1 MVSKN
6 NKRVFLEKTKK
17 RVLKYSIKKLSVG
30 VASVL
35 IGVGL
40 VLGTTELVKA
50 QDEISPSS
58 PLETAISSVQVGDK
72 VASGNTFQENPGYTK
87 NYNFSDLQFS
97 PQELTGDTLK
107 GNTIGFEVYGKHNI
121 AASTK
126 NWEIRLQLDERLA
139 KYVEKIQV
147 DPKKGIG
154 SSRRTF
160 VRINDSL
167 GRPTNIW
174 KVNYIRASDGL
185 FAGAETTDTQTAPN
199 GVITFEKSLD
209 EIFKEIGID
218 NLKTDRLMYRIYLV
232 SHQDDDKIVPGIDST
247 GYFLTDSDDFYNSLD
262 VSENNPDQFKHGSV
276 SAKYEK
282 PNTQTKDGSGS
293 TGANGAIIL
302 DHKLTKN
309 YNFSYSSSAKG
320 TPWYANYKIDERLV
334 PYVAGI
340 QMHMVQ
346 ADKVTYDVSFE
357 SGTKVADLAIER
369 REGHEN
375 YGIGSITNND
385 LTKLI
390 DFANASPRPVVIR
403 YVLQLTKPLD
413 EILEDMKATAQVEEN
428 KPFGEDFIF
437 DSWLSDTNKKLI
449 QNTYGTGYYYLQDI
463 DGDGNPDDKEESGDT
478 NPYIGKPE
486 LEEVYDVDTT
496 VKRKVFIHELAG
508 TGHKAQLVDKEG
520 TVLAEKTIA
529 PNEKDG
535 APISDTVEFEF
546 TGVDSSKLI
555 AKDELKIQIVSPG
568 FDKPEEGSTVIKESP
583 KAVDKQTVVVGFKPD
598 AKESIRNNKNLPE
611 DAEYSWKTEPD
622 TSNVTDSTKGI
633 VTVKIGNRTFDV
645 DVEFAV
651 KASQA
656 MENDATYVPI
666 TTTPETTV
674 QSGKP
679 TFDKPDVP
687 LAKDAFSI
695 SDVYNKDFGNASVDA
710 NTGIVTF
717 TPAKGVGESE
727 PITGTIPIKI
737 VYQDG
742 SVGTT
747 DLAVTVSKDIY
758 ENPGENIPAGYHKVT
773 FTAGE
778 GTSIE
783 SGTTVFAVKDGVS
796 LPEDKLPVLKA
807 KDGYTD
813 AKWPEEATQP
823 ITADDTE
830 FVSSA
835 TKLDDIIENPG
846 DNIPAGYHK
855 VTFTA
860 GEGTSIES
868 GTTVFAVKDG
878 VSLPEDKLPVL
889 KAKDG
894 YTDAKWPE
902 EATQPITADDTEFV
916 SSATKLDDIIENPG
930 DNIPAGYHKVT
941 FTAGEGTSIESGTTV
956 FAVKDGVSLPE
967 DKLPVL
973 KAKDGYTDAKW
984 PEEATQ
990 PITADDTEFVSSATK
1005 LDDIIENPGENI
1017 PAGYHKVTFTAGE
1030 GTSIESGT
1038 TVFAVKDGVSL
1049 PEDKLPVLKAKDGYT
1064 DAKWPEEATQPITA
1078 DDTEFVS
1085 SATKLDDI
1093 IENPGDNIPAGYH
1106 KVTFTAGEGTSI
1118 ESGTTVFAVKDGV
1131 SLPEDK
1137 LPVLKAKDGYT
1148 DAKWPEEA
1156 TQPITAD
1163 DTEFVSSATKLDD
1176 IIENP
1181 GENIPAGYH
1190 KVTFTAGEGTS
1201 IESGTTVFAV
1211 KDGVSLPE
1219 DKLPVLKAKDG
1230 YTDAKWPE
1238 EATQPITADDTEFV
1252 SSATKLDDKSDADKY
1267 NPEGQKVTTELNKEP
1282 DAFEGIKNKED
1293 LPKDTKYTWK
1303 EKVDVSAAGNKKGTV
1318 VVTYPDGSSDEVEV
1332 DVTVTDNRSDADKY
1346 EPTVEG
1352 EKVEV
1357 GGTVDLTD
1365 NVTNLPT
1372 LPEGTT
1378 VTDVTPGG
1386 TIDTNTPGNYEGV
1399 IEVTYPDGTKD
1410 TVKVPVEVTDN
1421 RSDADKYEPTVE
1433 GEKVEVGGT
1442 VDLTDNVTNLP
1453 TLPEGTTVTDVTPG
1467 GTIDTNTP
1475 GNYEGV
1481 IEVTYPDGT
1490 KDTVK
1495 VPVEVTD
1502 NRSDADKYTPMV
1514 EGEKVEV
1521 GGTVDL
1527 TDNVTNLPTLPEG
1540 TTVTDVTPGGTIDTN
1555 TPGNYEGVIEVTYP
1569 DGTKDTVKV
1578 PVEVTDNRSDADK
1591 YTPMVEGEKV
1601 EVGGTVDLTDNVTNL
1616 PTLPEGTTVTD
1627 VTPGGTI
1634 DTNTPGNYEGVIEV
1648 TYPDGTKDTVKVP
1661 VEVTDNRSDADKY
1674 EPTVEGEKV
1683 EVGGTVDL
1691 TDNVTNLPALPE
1703 GTTVTDVTPGGT
1715 IDTNTPGNYEGVI
1728 EVTYPDGTKD
1738 TVKVPVEVTDNR
1750 SDADKYEPTVEGE
1763 KVEVGGTVDLTDNVT
1778 NLPTL
1783 PEGTTVTDVTPGGT
1797 IDTNTPGNYEGV
1809 IEVTYPDG
1817 TKDTVKVPVEVT
1829 DNRSDADKY
1838 TPMVEGEKVEVGGTV
1853 DLTDNVTNLP
1863 TLPEGT
1869 TVTDVTPG
1877 GTIDTNTPGN
1887 YEGVIEVT
1895 YPDGTKDTVKVP
1907 VEVTDNRSDAD
1918 KYEPT
1923 VEGEKVEV
1931 GGTVDLTDNVTNL
1944 PALPEGTTVTDVTP
1958 GGTIDTNTPGNYE
1971 GVIEVT
1977 YPDGTKDTV
1986 KVPVEVTDN
1995 RSDADKY
2002 EPTVEGEKVEIGGTV
2017 DLTDN
2022 VTNLPALP
2030 EGTTVTDVTPGGTI
2044 DTNTPGNYEGVIEV
2058 TYPDGTKDTVK
2069 VPVEVTDNRSNADK
2083 YNPEG
2088 QKVTTDLNKEPDASE
2103 GIKNKEDLPKGTT
2116 YAWKEKVDVST
2127 AGNKKGTIVVTYPDG
2142 SSDEVEVDVTVT
2154 DTRSDAD
2161 KYNPEGQ
2168 KVTTDLNKEPD
2179 ASEGIKNKEDLPK
2192 GTTYTWKEKV
2202 DVSTAGN
2209 KKGTVVVTYPDGSKE
2224 EVEVTISVVDKKAPN
2239 KPQVDPITEGDQI
2252 VTGKTEPNAEVTV
2265 TLPDGSQHHGTADKN
2280 GNFTV
2285 KVPKLEAGTKV
2296 IVTATDESGNTSE
2309 PTNVV
2314 VSSNKKDS
2322 GKNGSKGSKTDNQG
2336 SNSNQDKNRGKSQ
2349 SSKVFPKT
2357 GESDSNIFTISGGLI
2372 LLGTLG
2378 LLGYKNRKKE
2388 NE

>member
-1 MVSKN
+1 
-6 NKRVFLEKTKK
+6 
-17 RVLKYSIKKLSVG
+17 
-30 VASVL
+30 
-35 IGVGL
+35 
-40 VLGTTELVKA
+40 
-50 QDEISPSS
+50 
-58 PLETAISSVQVGDK
+58 
-72 VASGNTFQENPGYTK
+72 
-87 NYNFSDLQFS
+87 
-97 PQELTGDTLK
+97 
-107 GNTIGFEVYGKHNI
+107 
-121 AASTK
+121 
-126 NWEIRLQLDERLA
+126 
-139 KYVEKIQV
+139 
-147 DPKKGIG
+147 
-154 SSRRTF
+154 
-160 VRINDSL
+160 
-167 GRPTNIW
+167 
-174 KVNYIRASDGL
+174 
-185 FAGAETTDTQTAPN
+185 
-199 GVITFEKSLD
+199 
-209 EIFKEIGID
+209 
-218 NLKTDRLMYRIYLV
+218 
-232 SHQDDDKIVPGIDST
+232 
-247 GYFLTDSDDFYNSLD
+247 
-262 VSENNPDQFKHGSV
+262 
-276 SAKYEK
+276 
-282 PNTQTKDGSGS
+282 
-293 TGANGAIIL
+293 
-302 DHKLTKN
+302 
-309 YNFSYSSSAKG
+309 
-320 TPWYANYKIDERLV
+320 
-334 PYVAGI
+334 
-340 QMHMVQ
+340 
-346 ADKVTYDVSFE
+346 
-357 SGTKVADLAIER
+357 
-369 REGHEN
+369 
-375 YGIGSITNND
+375 
-385 LTKLI
+385 
-390 DFANASPRPVVIR
+390 
-403 YVLQLTKPLD
+403 
-413 EILEDMKATAQVEEN
+413 
-428 KPFGEDFIF
+428 
-437 DSWLSDTNKKLI
+437 
-449 QNTYGTGYYYLQDI
+449 
-463 DGDGNPDDKEESGDT
+463 
-478 NPYIGKPE
+478 
-486 LEEVYDVDTT
+486 
-496 VKRKVFIHELAG
+496 
-508 TGHKAQLVDKEG
+508 
-520 TVLAEKTIA
+520 
-529 PNEKDG
+529 
-535 APISDTVEFEF
+535 
-546 TGVDSSKLI
+546 
-555 AKDELKIQIVSPG
+555 
-568 FDKPEEGSTVIKESP
+568 
-583 KAVDKQTVVVGFKPD
+583 
-598 AKESIRNNKNLPE
+598 
-611 DAEYSWKTEPD
+611 
-622 TSNVTDSTKGI
+622 
-633 VTVKIGNRTFDV
+633 
-645 DVEFAV
+645 
-651 KASQA
+651 
-656 MENDATYVPI
+656 
-666 TTTPETTV
+666 
-674 QSGKP
+674 
-679 TFDKPDVP
+679 
-687 LAKDAFSI
+687 
-695 SDVYNKDFGNASVDA
+695 
-710 NTGIVTF
+710 
-717 TPAKGVGESE
+717 
-727 PITGTIPIKI
+727 
-737 VYQDG
+737 
-742 SVGTT
+742 
-747 DLAVTVSKDIY
+747 
-758 ENPGENIPAGYHKVT
+758 
-773 FTAGE
+773 
-778 GTSIE
+778 
-783 SGTTVFAVKDGVS
+783 
-796 LPEDKLPVLKA
+796 
-807 KDGYTD
+807 
-813 AKWPEEATQP
+813 
-823 ITADDTE
+823 
-830 FVSSA
+830 
-835 TKLDDIIENPG
+835 
-846 DNIPAGYHK
+846 
-855 VTFTA
+855 
-860 GEGTSIES
+860 
-868 GTTVFAVKDG
+868 
-878 VSLPEDKLPVL
+878 
-889 KAKDG
+889 
-894 YTDAKWPE
+894 
-902 EATQPITADDTEFV
+902 
-916 SSATKLDDIIENPG
+916 
-930 DNIPAGYHKVT
+930 
-941 FTAGEGTSIESGTTV
+941 
-956 FAVKDGVSLPE
+956 
-967 DKLPVL
+967 
-973 KAKDGYTDAKW
+973 
-984 PEEATQ
+984 
-990 PITADDTEFVSSATK
+990 
-1005 LDDIIENPGENI
+1005 
-1017 PAGYHKVTFTAGE
+1017 
-1030 GTSIESGT
+1030 
-1038 TVFAVKDGVSL
+1038 
-1049 PEDKLPVLKAKDGYT
+1049 PVLKAKDGYT

-1346 EPTVEG
+1346 EPT
-1352 EKVEV
+1352 
-1357 GGTVDLTD
+1357 
-1365 NVTNLPT
+1365 
-1372 LPEGTT
+1372 
-1378 VTDVTPGG
+1378 
-1386 TIDTNTPGNYEGV
+1386 
-1399 IEVTYPDGTKD
+1399 
-1410 TVKVPVEVTDN
+1410 
-1421 RSDADKYEPTVE
+1421 
-1433 GEKVEVGGT
+1433 
-1442 VDLTDNVTNLP
+1442 
-1453 TLPEGTTVTDVTPG
+1453 
-1467 GTIDTNTP
+1467 
-1475 GNYEGV
+1475 
-1481 IEVTYPDGT
+1481 
-1490 KDTVK
+1490 
-1495 VPVEVTD
+1495 
-1502 NRSDADKYTPMV
+1502 
-1514 EGEKVEV
+1514 
-1521 GGTVDL
+1521 
-1527 TDNVTNLPTLPEG
+1527 
-1540 TTVTDVTPGGTIDTN
+1540 
-1555 TPGNYEGVIEVTYP
+1555 
-1569 DGTKDTVKV
+1569 
-1578 PVEVTDNRSDADK
+1578 
-1591 YTPMVEGEKV
+1591 
-1601 EVGGTVDLTDNVTNL
+1601 
-1616 PTLPEGTTVTD
+1616 
-1627 VTPGGTI
+1627 
-1634 DTNTPGNYEGVIEV
+1634 
-1648 TYPDGTKDTVKVP
+1648 
-1661 VEVTDNRSDADKY
+1661 
-1674 EPTVEGEKV
+1674 
-1683 EVGGTVDL
+1683 
-1691 TDNVTNLPALPE
+1691 
-1703 GTTVTDVTPGGT
+1703 
-1715 IDTNTPGNYEGVI
+1715 
-1728 EVTYPDGTKD
+1728 
-1738 TVKVPVEVTDNR
+1738 
-1750 SDADKYEPTVEGE
+1750 
-1763 KVEVGGTVDLTDNVT
+1763 
-1778 NLPTL
+1778 
-1783 PEGTTVTDVTPGGT
+1783 
-1797 IDTNTPGNYEGV
+1797 
-1809 IEVTYPDG
+1809 
-1817 TKDTVKVPVEVT
+1817 
-1829 DNRSDADKY
+1829 
-1838 TPMVEGEKVEVGGTV
+1838 VEGEKVEVGGTV

>member
-496 VKRKVFIHELAG
+496 VKGKVFIHELAG

-846 DNIPAGYHK
+846 
-855 VTFTA
+855 
-860 GEGTSIES
+860 E
-868 GTTVFAVKDG
+868 
-878 VSLPEDKLPVL
+878 
-889 KAKDG
+889 
-894 YTDAKWPE
+894 
-902 EATQPITADDTEFV
+902 
-916 SSATKLDDIIENPG
+916 
-930 DNIPAGYHKVT
+930 NIPAGYHKVT

-1093 IENPGDNIPAGYH
+1093 IENPGENIPAGYH

-1421 RSDADKYEPTVE
+1421 RSDADKY
-1433 GEKVEVGGT
+1433 
-1442 VDLTDNVTNLP
+1442 
-1453 TLPEGTTVTDVTPG
+1453 
-1467 GTIDTNTP
+1467 
-1475 GNYEGV
+1475 
-1481 IEVTYPDGT
+1481 
-1490 KDTVK
+1490 
-1495 VPVEVTD
+1495 
-1502 NRSDADKYTPMV
+1502 TPM
-1514 EGEKVEV
+1514 
-1521 GGTVDL
+1521 
-1527 TDNVTNLPTLPEG
+1527 
-1540 TTVTDVTPGGTIDTN
+1540 
-1555 TPGNYEGVIEVTYP
+1555 
-1569 DGTKDTVKV
+1569 
-1578 PVEVTDNRSDADK
+1578 
-1591 YTPMVEGEKV
+1591 
-1601 EVGGTVDLTDNVTNL
+1601 
-1616 PTLPEGTTVTD
+1616 
-1627 VTPGGTI
+1627 
-1634 DTNTPGNYEGVIEV
+1634 
-1648 TYPDGTKDTVKVP
+1648 
-1661 VEVTDNRSDADKY
+1661 
-1674 EPTVEGEKV
+1674 
-1683 EVGGTVDL
+1683 
-1691 TDNVTNLPALPE
+1691 
-1703 GTTVTDVTPGGT
+1703 
-1715 IDTNTPGNYEGVI
+1715 
-1728 EVTYPDGTKD
+1728 
-1738 TVKVPVEVTDNR
+1738 
-1750 SDADKYEPTVEGE
+1750 VEGE

>member
-496 VKRKVFIHELAG
+496 VKGKVFIHELAG

-916 SSATKLDDIIENPG
+916 SSATKLDD
-930 DNIPAGYHKVT
+930 
-941 FTAGEGTSIESGTTV
+941 
-956 FAVKDGVSLPE
+956 
-967 DKLPVL
+967 
-973 KAKDGYTDAKW
+973 
-984 PEEATQ
+984 
-990 PITADDTEFVSSATK
+990 
-1005 LDDIIENPGENI
+1005 
-1017 PAGYHKVTFTAGE
+1017 
-1030 GTSIESGT
+1030 
-1038 TVFAVKDGVSL
+1038 
-1049 PEDKLPVLKAKDGYT
+1049 
-1064 DAKWPEEATQPITA
+1064 
-1078 DDTEFVS
+1078 
-1085 SATKLDDI
+1085 
-1093 IENPGDNIPAGYH
+1093 
-1106 KVTFTAGEGTSI
+1106 
-1118 ESGTTVFAVKDGV
+1118 
-1131 SLPEDK
+1131 
-1137 LPVLKAKDGYT
+1137 
-1148 DAKWPEEA
+1148 
-1156 TQPITAD
+1156 
-1163 DTEFVSSATKLDD
+1163 
-1176 IIENP
+1176 
-1181 GENIPAGYH
+1181 
-1190 KVTFTAGEGTS
+1190 
-1201 IESGTTVFAV
+1201 
-1211 KDGVSLPE
+1211 
-1219 DKLPVLKAKDG
+1219 
-1230 YTDAKWPE
+1230 
-1238 EATQPITADDTEFV
+1238 
-1252 SSATKLDDKSDADKY
+1252 KSDADKY

-1433 GEKVEVGGT
+1433 GEKVEV
-1442 VDLTDNVTNLP
+1442 
-1453 TLPEGTTVTDVTPG
+1453 
-1467 GTIDTNTP
+1467 
-1475 GNYEGV
+1475 
-1481 IEVTYPDGT
+1481 
-1490 KDTVK
+1490 
-1495 VPVEVTD
+1495 
-1502 NRSDADKYTPMV
+1502 
-1514 EGEKVEV
+1514 
-1521 GGTVDL
+1521 
-1527 TDNVTNLPTLPEG
+1527 
-1540 TTVTDVTPGGTIDTN
+1540 
-1555 TPGNYEGVIEVTYP
+1555 
-1569 DGTKDTVKV
+1569 
-1578 PVEVTDNRSDADK
+1578 
-1591 YTPMVEGEKV
+1591 
-1601 EVGGTVDLTDNVTNL
+1601 
-1616 PTLPEGTTVTD
+1616 
-1627 VTPGGTI
+1627 
-1634 DTNTPGNYEGVIEV
+1634 
-1648 TYPDGTKDTVKVP
+1648 
-1661 VEVTDNRSDADKY
+1661 
-1674 EPTVEGEKV
+1674 
-1683 EVGGTVDL
+1683 
-1691 TDNVTNLPALPE
+1691 
-1703 GTTVTDVTPGGT
+1703 
-1715 IDTNTPGNYEGVI
+1715 
-1728 EVTYPDGTKD
+1728 
-1738 TVKVPVEVTDNR
+1738 
-1750 SDADKYEPTVEGE
+1750 
-1763 KVEVGGTVDLTDNVT
+1763 
-1778 NLPTL
+1778 
-1783 PEGTTVTDVTPGGT
+1783 
-1797 IDTNTPGNYEGV
+1797 
-1809 IEVTYPDG
+1809 
-1817 TKDTVKVPVEVT
+1817 
-1829 DNRSDADKY
+1829 
-1838 TPMVEGEKVEVGGTV
+1838 
-1853 DLTDNVTNLP
+1853 
-1863 TLPEGT
+1863 
-1869 TVTDVTPG
+1869 
-1877 GTIDTNTPGN
+1877 
-1887 YEGVIEVT
+1887 
-1895 YPDGTKDTVKVP
+1895 
-1907 VEVTDNRSDAD
+1907 
-1918 KYEPT
+1918 
-1923 VEGEKVEV
+1923 
-1931 GGTVDLTDNVTNL
+1931 
-1944 PALPEGTTVTDVTP
+1944 
-1958 GGTIDTNTPGNYE
+1958 
-1971 GVIEVT
+1971 
-1977 YPDGTKDTV
+1977 
-1986 KVPVEVTDN
+1986 
-1995 RSDADKY
+1995 
-2002 EPTVEGEKVEIGGTV
+2002 GGTV

>member
-496 VKRKVFIHELAG
+496 VKGKVFIHELAG

-930 DNIPAGYHKVT
+930 ENIPAGYHKVT

-1005 LDDIIENPGENI
+1005 LDDIIENPGE
-1017 PAGYHKVTFTAGE
+1017 
-1030 GTSIESGT
+1030 
-1038 TVFAVKDGVSL
+1038 
-1049 PEDKLPVLKAKDGYT
+1049 
-1064 DAKWPEEATQPITA
+1064 
-1078 DDTEFVS
+1078 
-1085 SATKLDDI
+1085 
-1093 IENPGDNIPAGYH
+1093 NIPAGYH

-1763 KVEVGGTVDLTDNVT
+1763 KVE
-1778 NLPTL
+1778 
-1783 PEGTTVTDVTPGGT
+1783 
-1797 IDTNTPGNYEGV
+1797 
-1809 IEVTYPDG
+1809 
-1817 TKDTVKVPVEVT
+1817 
-1829 DNRSDADKY
+1829 
-1838 TPMVEGEKVEVGGTV
+1838 
-1853 DLTDNVTNLP
+1853 
-1863 TLPEGT
+1863 
-1869 TVTDVTPG
+1869 
-1877 GTIDTNTPGN
+1877 
-1887 YEGVIEVT
+1887 
-1895 YPDGTKDTVKVP
+1895 
-1907 VEVTDNRSDAD
+1907 
-1918 KYEPT
+1918 
-1923 VEGEKVEV
+1923 
-1931 GGTVDLTDNVTNL
+1931 
-1944 PALPEGTTVTDVTP
+1944 
-1958 GGTIDTNTPGNYE
+1958 
-1971 GVIEVT
+1971 
-1977 YPDGTKDTV
+1977 
-1986 KVPVEVTDN
+1986 
-1995 RSDADKY
+1995 
-2002 EPTVEGEKVEIGGTV
+2002 IGGTV

>member
-496 VKRKVFIHELAG
+496 VKGKVFIHELAG

-916 SSATKLDDIIENPG
+916 SSATKLDD
-930 DNIPAGYHKVT
+930 
-941 FTAGEGTSIESGTTV
+941 
-956 FAVKDGVSLPE
+956 
-967 DKLPVL
+967 
-973 KAKDGYTDAKW
+973 
-984 PEEATQ
+984 
-990 PITADDTEFVSSATK
+990 
-1005 LDDIIENPGENI
+1005 
-1017 PAGYHKVTFTAGE
+1017 
-1030 GTSIESGT
+1030 
-1038 TVFAVKDGVSL
+1038 
-1049 PEDKLPVLKAKDGYT
+1049 
-1064 DAKWPEEATQPITA
+1064 
-1078 DDTEFVS
+1078 
-1085 SATKLDDI
+1085 
-1093 IENPGDNIPAGYH
+1093 
-1106 KVTFTAGEGTSI
+1106 
-1118 ESGTTVFAVKDGV
+1118 
-1131 SLPEDK
+1131 
-1137 LPVLKAKDGYT
+1137 
-1148 DAKWPEEA
+1148 
-1156 TQPITAD
+1156 
-1163 DTEFVSSATKLDD
+1163 
-1176 IIENP
+1176 
-1181 GENIPAGYH
+1181 
-1190 KVTFTAGEGTS
+1190 
-1201 IESGTTVFAV
+1201 
-1211 KDGVSLPE
+1211 
-1219 DKLPVLKAKDG
+1219 
-1230 YTDAKWPE
+1230 
-1238 EATQPITADDTEFV
+1238 
-1252 SSATKLDDKSDADKY
+1252 KSDADKY

-1332 DVTVTDNRSDADKY
+1332 DVT
-1346 EPTVEG
+1346 
-1352 EKVEV
+1352 
-1357 GGTVDLTD
+1357 
-1365 NVTNLPT
+1365 
-1372 LPEGTT
+1372 
-1378 VTDVTPGG
+1378 
-1386 TIDTNTPGNYEGV
+1386 
-1399 IEVTYPDGTKD
+1399 
-1410 TVKVPVEVTDN
+1410 
-1421 RSDADKYEPTVE
+1421 
-1433 GEKVEVGGT
+1433 
-1442 VDLTDNVTNLP
+1442 
-1453 TLPEGTTVTDVTPG
+1453 
-1467 GTIDTNTP
+1467 
-1475 GNYEGV
+1475 
-1481 IEVTYPDGT
+1481 
-1490 KDTVK
+1490 
-1495 VPVEVTD
+1495 
-1502 NRSDADKYTPMV
+1502 
-1514 EGEKVEV
+1514 
-1521 GGTVDL
+1521 
-1527 TDNVTNLPTLPEG
+1527 
-1540 TTVTDVTPGGTIDTN
+1540 
-1555 TPGNYEGVIEVTYP
+1555 
-1569 DGTKDTVKV
+1569 
-1578 PVEVTDNRSDADK
+1578 
-1591 YTPMVEGEKV
+1591 
-1601 EVGGTVDLTDNVTNL
+1601 
-1616 PTLPEGTTVTD
+1616 
-1627 VTPGGTI
+1627 
-1634 DTNTPGNYEGVIEV
+1634 
-1648 TYPDGTKDTVKVP
+1648 
-1661 VEVTDNRSDADKY
+1661 
-1674 EPTVEGEKV
+1674 
-1683 EVGGTVDL
+1683 
-1691 TDNVTNLPALPE
+1691 
-1703 GTTVTDVTPGGT
+1703 
-1715 IDTNTPGNYEGVI
+1715 
-1728 EVTYPDGTKD
+1728 
-1738 TVKVPVEVTDNR
+1738 
-1750 SDADKYEPTVEGE
+1750 
-1763 KVEVGGTVDLTDNVT
+1763 
-1778 NLPTL
+1778 
-1783 PEGTTVTDVTPGGT
+1783 
-1797 IDTNTPGNYEGV
+1797 
-1809 IEVTYPDG
+1809 
-1817 TKDTVKVPVEVT
+1817 
-1829 DNRSDADKY
+1829 
-1838 TPMVEGEKVEVGGTV
+1838 
-1853 DLTDNVTNLP
+1853 
-1863 TLPEGT
+1863 
-1869 TVTDVTPG
+1869 
-1877 GTIDTNTPGN
+1877 
-1887 YEGVIEVT
+1887 
-1895 YPDGTKDTVKVP
+1895 
-1907 VEVTDNRSDAD
+1907 VTDNRSDAD

>member
-496 VKRKVFIHELAG
+496 VKGKVFIHELAG

-695 SDVYNKDFGNASVDA
+695 SDVYNKYFGNASVDA

-758 ENPGENIPAGYHKVT
+758 ENPGE
-773 FTAGE
+773 
-778 GTSIE
+778 
-783 SGTTVFAVKDGVS
+783 
-796 LPEDKLPVLKA
+796 
-807 KDGYTD
+807 
-813 AKWPEEATQP
+813 
-823 ITADDTE
+823 
-830 FVSSA
+830 
-835 TKLDDIIENPG
+835 
-846 DNIPAGYHK
+846 
-855 VTFTA
+855 
-860 GEGTSIES
+860 
-868 GTTVFAVKDG
+868 
-878 VSLPEDKLPVL
+878 
-889 KAKDG
+889 
-894 YTDAKWPE
+894 
-902 EATQPITADDTEFV
+902 
-916 SSATKLDDIIENPG
+916 
-930 DNIPAGYHKVT
+930 
-941 FTAGEGTSIESGTTV
+941 
-956 FAVKDGVSLPE
+956 
-967 DKLPVL
+967 
-973 KAKDGYTDAKW
+973 
-984 PEEATQ
+984 
-990 PITADDTEFVSSATK
+990 
-1005 LDDIIENPGENI
+1005 
-1017 PAGYHKVTFTAGE
+1017 
-1030 GTSIESGT
+1030 
-1038 TVFAVKDGVSL
+1038 
-1049 PEDKLPVLKAKDGYT
+1049 
-1064 DAKWPEEATQPITA
+1064 
-1078 DDTEFVS
+1078 
-1085 SATKLDDI
+1085 
-1093 IENPGDNIPAGYH
+1093 NIPAGYH

-1332 DVTVTDNRSDADKY
+1332 DVT
-1346 EPTVEG
+1346 
-1352 EKVEV
+1352 
-1357 GGTVDLTD
+1357 
-1365 NVTNLPT
+1365 
-1372 LPEGTT
+1372 
-1378 VTDVTPGG
+1378 
-1386 TIDTNTPGNYEGV
+1386 
-1399 IEVTYPDGTKD
+1399 
-1410 TVKVPVEVTDN
+1410 
-1421 RSDADKYEPTVE
+1421 
-1433 GEKVEVGGT
+1433 
-1442 VDLTDNVTNLP
+1442 
-1453 TLPEGTTVTDVTPG
+1453 
-1467 GTIDTNTP
+1467 
-1475 GNYEGV
+1475 
-1481 IEVTYPDGT
+1481 
-1490 KDTVK
+1490 
-1495 VPVEVTD
+1495 
-1502 NRSDADKYTPMV
+1502 
-1514 EGEKVEV
+1514 
-1521 GGTVDL
+1521 
-1527 TDNVTNLPTLPEG
+1527 
-1540 TTVTDVTPGGTIDTN
+1540 
-1555 TPGNYEGVIEVTYP
+1555 
-1569 DGTKDTVKV
+1569 
-1578 PVEVTDNRSDADK
+1578 
-1591 YTPMVEGEKV
+1591 
-1601 EVGGTVDLTDNVTNL
+1601 
-1616 PTLPEGTTVTD
+1616 
-1627 VTPGGTI
+1627 
-1634 DTNTPGNYEGVIEV
+1634 
-1648 TYPDGTKDTVKVP
+1648 
-1661 VEVTDNRSDADKY
+1661 
-1674 EPTVEGEKV
+1674 
-1683 EVGGTVDL
+1683 
-1691 TDNVTNLPALPE
+1691 
-1703 GTTVTDVTPGGT
+1703 
-1715 IDTNTPGNYEGVI
+1715 
-1728 EVTYPDGTKD
+1728 
-1738 TVKVPVEVTDNR
+1738 
-1750 SDADKYEPTVEGE
+1750 
-1763 KVEVGGTVDLTDNVT
+1763 
-1778 NLPTL
+1778 
-1783 PEGTTVTDVTPGGT
+1783 
-1797 IDTNTPGNYEGV
+1797 
-1809 IEVTYPDG
+1809 
-1817 TKDTVKVPVEVT
+1817 VT

-2192 GTTYTWKEKV
+2192 GTTYAWKEKVDVSTAGNKKGTIVVTYPDGSSDEVEVDVTVTDTRSDADKYNPEGQKVTTDLNKEPDASEGIKNKEDLPKGTTYTWKEKV

>member
-1 MVSKN
+1 MFGKN
-6 NKRVFLEKTKK
+6 NKHMILKKGRK

-35 IGVGL
+35 VGVGL
-40 VLGTTELVKA
+40 VFGATGIVNAQMGEGRLVNY
-50 QDEISPSS
+50 S
-58 PLETAISSVQVGDK
+58 
-72 VASGNTFQENPGYTK
+72 ASGNTFQENPGYTK
-87 NYNFSDLQFS
+87 NYNFSDLQFN
-97 PQELTGDTLK
+97 PKAVTGDVLQ
-107 GNTIGFEVYGKHNI
+107 GNTIDFEVYGKHNI
-121 AASTK
+121 AASTA

-139 KYVEKIQV
+139 QYVEKIQV
-147 DPKKGIG
+147 DPKKGVG
-154 SSRRTF
+154 NSKRTF

-185 FAGAETTDTQTAPN
+185 FAGGETTDTQTAPN
-199 GVITFEKSLD
+199 GVITFEKNLD
-209 EIFKEIGID
+209 EIFKEIGAD
-218 NLKTDRLMYRIYLV
+218 NLKSDRLMYRIYLV
-232 SHQDDDKIVPGIDST
+232 SHQDDDKIVPGIEST
-247 GYFLTDSDDFYNSLD
+247 GYFLTDQDDFYNKLD
-262 VSENNPDQFKHGSV
+262 VSENNPDQFKHGSINT
-276 SAKYEK
+276 KYEEA
-282 PNTQTKDGSGS
+282 NIQTKDGSGS

-302 DHKLTKN
+302 DHKLTKEK
-309 YNFSYSSSAKG
+309 NFSYSSSAKG

-346 ADKVTYDVSFE
+346 ADKVSYDVSFE
-357 SGTKVADLAIER
+357 SGKKVSDLAIER

-375 YGIGSITNND
+375 YGMGSITDND

-390 DFANASPRPVVIR
+390 DFANASPRPVVVR

-413 EILEDMKATAQVEEN
+413 EILEDMKAADKTDEN
-428 KPFGEDFIF
+428 APFGKDFIF
-437 DSWLSDTNKKLI
+437 DSWLSDNNKKLI
-449 QNTYGTGYYYLQDI
+449 QKTYGTGYYYLQDI

-486 LEEVYDVDTT
+486 LEEVYDIDTT
-496 VKRKVFIHELAG
+496 VKGKVFIHELAG

-666 TTTPETTV
+666 TTTPETTI

-687 LAKDAFSI
+687 LANDAFSI
-695 SDVYNKDFGNASVDA
+695 LDVYNKDFGNASVDA

-758 ENPGENIPAGYHKVT
+758 ENPGDNIPAGYHKVT

-796 LPEDKLPVLKA
+796 LPEDKLPVLKV

-823 ITADDTE
+823 IKADNTE

-889 KAKDG
+889 KVKDG

-902 EATQPITADDTEFV
+902 EATQPIKADNTEFV

-973 KAKDGYTDAKW
+973 KVKDGYTDAKW

-990 PITADDTEFVSSATK
+990 PIKAD
-1005 LDDIIENPGENI
+1005 N
-1017 PAGYHKVTFTAGE
+1017 
-1030 GTSIESGT
+1030 
-1038 TVFAVKDGVSL
+1038 
-1049 PEDKLPVLKAKDGYT
+1049 
-1064 DAKWPEEATQPITA
+1064 
-1078 DDTEFVS
+1078 TEFVS

-1137 LPVLKAKDGYT
+1137 LPVLKVKDGYT

-1156 TQPITAD
+1156 TQPIKAD
-1163 DTEFVSSATKLDD
+1163 
-1176 IIENP
+1176 N
-1181 GENIPAGYH
+1181 
-1190 KVTFTAGEGTS
+1190 
-1201 IESGTTVFAV
+1201 
-1211 KDGVSLPE
+1211 
-1219 DKLPVLKAKDG
+1219 
-1230 YTDAKWPE
+1230 
-1238 EATQPITADDTEFV
+1238 TEFV

-1267 NPEGQKVTTELNKEP
+1267 TPEGQKVTTELNKEP
-1282 DAFEGIKNKED
+1282 DASEGIKNKKD
-1293 LPKDTKYTWK
+1293 LPKDAKYTWK
-1303 EKVDVSAAGNKKGTV
+1303 EKVDISTAGNKKGTV
-1318 VVTYPDGSSDEVEV
+1318 VVTYSDGSSDEVEV
-1332 DVTVTDNRSDADKY
+1332 VVTVTDNRSDADKY

-1352 EKVEV
+1352 EKVEI
-1357 GGTVDLTD
+1357 GGKVDLTD

-1372 LPEGTT
+1372 LPQGTT

-1421 RSDADKYEPTVE
+1421 RSDADKYEPIVE
-1433 GEKVEVGGT
+1433 GEKVEIGGK

-1453 TLPEGTTVTDVTPG
+1453 TLPQGTTVTDVTPG

-1514 EGEKVEV
+1514 EGEKVEI
-1521 GGTVDL
+1521 GGKVDL
-1527 TDNVTNLPTLPEG
+1527 TDNVTNLPTLPQ
-1540 TTVTDVTPGGTIDTN
+1540 
-1555 TPGNYEGVIEVTYP
+1555 
-1569 DGTKDTVKV
+1569 
-1578 PVEVTDNRSDADK
+1578 
-1591 YTPMVEGEKV
+1591 
-1601 EVGGTVDLTDNVTNL
+1601 
-1616 PTLPEGTTVTD
+1616 
-1627 VTPGGTI
+1627 
-1634 DTNTPGNYEGVIEV
+1634 
-1648 TYPDGTKDTVKVP
+1648 
-1661 VEVTDNRSDADKY
+1661 
-1674 EPTVEGEKV
+1674 
-1683 EVGGTVDL
+1683 
-1691 TDNVTNLPALPE
+1691 
-1703 GTTVTDVTPGGT
+1703 
-1715 IDTNTPGNYEGVI
+1715 
-1728 EVTYPDGTKD
+1728 
-1738 TVKVPVEVTDNR
+1738 
-1750 SDADKYEPTVEGE
+1750 
-1763 KVEVGGTVDLTDNVT
+1763 
-1778 NLPTL
+1778 
-1783 PEGTTVTDVTPGGT
+1783 
-1797 IDTNTPGNYEGV
+1797 
-1809 IEVTYPDG
+1809 
-1817 TKDTVKVPVEVT
+1817 
-1829 DNRSDADKY
+1829 
-1838 TPMVEGEKVEVGGTV
+1838 
-1853 DLTDNVTNLP
+1853 
-1863 TLPEGT
+1863 
-1869 TVTDVTPG
+1869 
-1877 GTIDTNTPGN
+1877 
-1887 YEGVIEVT
+1887 
-1895 YPDGTKDTVKVP
+1895 
-1907 VEVTDNRSDAD
+1907 
-1918 KYEPT
+1918 
-1923 VEGEKVEV
+1923 
-1931 GGTVDLTDNVTNL
+1931 
-1944 PALPEGTTVTDVTP
+1944 GTTVTDVTP

-2002 EPTVEGEKVEIGGTV
+2002 EPTVEGEKVEIGGKV

-2022 VTNLPALP
+2022 VTNLPTLP
-2030 EGTTVTDVTPGGTI
+2030 QGTTVTDVTPGGTI

-2069 VPVEVTDNRSNADK
+2069 VPVEVTDNRSDADK
-2083 YNPEG
+2083 YTPKG
-2088 QKVTTDLNKEPDASE
+2088 QKVTTELNKEPEASD
-2103 GIKNKEDLPKGTT
+2103 GIKNKSDLPKGTM
-2116 YAWKEKVDVST
+2116 YVWKEKVDVGT
-2127 AGNKKGTIVVTYPDG
+2127 PGNKK
-2142 SSDEVEVDVTVT
+2142 
-2154 DTRSDAD
+2154 A
-2161 KYNPEGQ
+2161 
-2168 KVTTDLNKEPD
+2168 
-2179 ASEGIKNKEDLPK
+2179 
-2192 GTTYTWKEKV
+2192 
-2202 DVSTAGN
+2202 
-2209 KKGTVVVTYPDGSKE
+2209 TVVVIYPDGSKE
-2224 EVEVTISVVDKKAPN
+2224 EVEVVISVVDKKAPN
-2239 KPQVDPITEGDQI
+2239 KPQVDPITDGDKI
-2252 VTGKTEPNAEVTV
+2252 VTGKTEPNADVTV
-2265 TLPDGSQHHGTADKN
+2265 TLPDGSQYHGTADKSGYFKVN
-2280 GNFTV
+2280 
-2285 KVPKLEAGTKV
+2285 VPKLEAGTK
-2296 IVTATDESGNTSE
+2296 IKVTSTDESGNTSE
-2309 PTNVV
+2309 PTDVV
-2314 VSSNKKDS
+2314 VSSNELNG
-2322 GKNGSKGSKTDNQG
+2322 GKGNRTDSKTN
-2336 SNSNQDKNRGKSQ
+2336 NNQDKKQ
-2349 SSKVFPKT
+2349 FLKTYPKT
-2357 GESDSNIFTISGGLI
+2357 GEVDSNIYTIAGGLI

-2378 LLGYKNRKKE
+2378 LLGYEKWKKE
-2388 NE
+2388 DE

>member
-1 MVSKN
+1 
-6 NKRVFLEKTKK
+6 
-17 RVLKYSIKKLSVG
+17 
-30 VASVL
+30 
-35 IGVGL
+35 
-40 VLGTTELVKA
+40 
-50 QDEISPSS
+50 
-58 PLETAISSVQVGDK
+58 
-72 VASGNTFQENPGYTK
+72 
-87 NYNFSDLQFS
+87 
-97 PQELTGDTLK
+97 
-107 GNTIGFEVYGKHNI
+107 
-121 AASTK
+121 
-126 NWEIRLQLDERLA
+126 
-139 KYVEKIQV
+139 
-147 DPKKGIG
+147 
-154 SSRRTF
+154 
-160 VRINDSL
+160 
-167 GRPTNIW
+167 
-174 KVNYIRASDGL
+174 
-185 FAGAETTDTQTAPN
+185 
-199 GVITFEKSLD
+199 
-209 EIFKEIGID
+209 
-218 NLKTDRLMYRIYLV
+218 
-232 SHQDDDKIVPGIDST
+232 
-247 GYFLTDSDDFYNSLD
+247 
-262 VSENNPDQFKHGSV
+262 
-276 SAKYEK
+276 
-282 PNTQTKDGSGS
+282 
-293 TGANGAIIL
+293 
-302 DHKLTKN
+302 
-309 YNFSYSSSAKG
+309 
-320 TPWYANYKIDERLV
+320 
-334 PYVAGI
+334 
-340 QMHMVQ
+340 
-346 ADKVTYDVSFE
+346 
-357 SGTKVADLAIER
+357 
-369 REGHEN
+369 
-375 YGIGSITNND
+375 
-385 LTKLI
+385 
-390 DFANASPRPVVIR
+390 
-403 YVLQLTKPLD
+403 
-413 EILEDMKATAQVEEN
+413 
-428 KPFGEDFIF
+428 
-437 DSWLSDTNKKLI
+437 
-449 QNTYGTGYYYLQDI
+449 
-463 DGDGNPDDKEESGDT
+463 
-478 NPYIGKPE
+478 
-486 LEEVYDVDTT
+486 
-496 VKRKVFIHELAG
+496 
-508 TGHKAQLVDKEG
+508 
-520 TVLAEKTIA
+520 
-529 PNEKDG
+529 
-535 APISDTVEFEF
+535 
-546 TGVDSSKLI
+546 
-555 AKDELKIQIVSPG
+555 
-568 FDKPEEGSTVIKESP
+568 
-583 KAVDKQTVVVGFKPD
+583 
-598 AKESIRNNKNLPE
+598 
-611 DAEYSWKTEPD
+611 
-622 TSNVTDSTKGI
+622 
-633 VTVKIGNRTFDV
+633 
-645 DVEFAV
+645 
-651 KASQA
+651 
-656 MENDATYVPI
+656 
-666 TTTPETTV
+666 
-674 QSGKP
+674 
-679 TFDKPDVP
+679 
-687 LAKDAFSI
+687 
-695 SDVYNKDFGNASVDA
+695 
-710 NTGIVTF
+710 
-717 TPAKGVGESE
+717 
-727 PITGTIPIKI
+727 
-737 VYQDG
+737 
-742 SVGTT
+742 
-747 DLAVTVSKDIY
+747 
-758 ENPGENIPAGYHKVT
+758 
-773 FTAGE
+773 
-778 GTSIE
+778 E

-846 DNIPAGYHK
+846 D
-855 VTFTA
+855 
-860 GEGTSIES
+860 
-868 GTTVFAVKDG
+868 
-878 VSLPEDKLPVL
+878 
-889 KAKDG
+889 
-894 YTDAKWPE
+894 
-902 EATQPITADDTEFV
+902 
-916 SSATKLDDIIENPG
+916 
-930 DNIPAGYHKVT
+930 
-941 FTAGEGTSIESGTTV
+941 
-956 FAVKDGVSLPE
+956 
-967 DKLPVL
+967 
-973 KAKDGYTDAKW
+973 
-984 PEEATQ
+984 
-990 PITADDTEFVSSATK
+990 
-1005 LDDIIENPGENI
+1005 
-1017 PAGYHKVTFTAGE
+1017 
-1030 GTSIESGT
+1030 
-1038 TVFAVKDGVSL
+1038 
-1049 PEDKLPVLKAKDGYT
+1049 
-1064 DAKWPEEATQPITA
+1064 
-1078 DDTEFVS
+1078 
-1085 SATKLDDI
+1085 
-1093 IENPGDNIPAGYH
+1093 
-1106 KVTFTAGEGTSI
+1106 
-1118 ESGTTVFAVKDGV
+1118 
-1131 SLPEDK
+1131 
-1137 LPVLKAKDGYT
+1137 
-1148 DAKWPEEA
+1148 
-1156 TQPITAD
+1156 
-1163 DTEFVSSATKLDD
+1163 
-1176 IIENP
+1176 
-1181 GENIPAGYH
+1181 NIPAGYH

-1346 EPTVEG
+1346 EPT
-1352 EKVEV
+1352 
-1357 GGTVDLTD
+1357 
-1365 NVTNLPT
+1365 
-1372 LPEGTT
+1372 
-1378 VTDVTPGG
+1378 
-1386 TIDTNTPGNYEGV
+1386 
-1399 IEVTYPDGTKD
+1399 
-1410 TVKVPVEVTDN
+1410 
-1421 RSDADKYEPTVE
+1421 
-1433 GEKVEVGGT
+1433 
-1442 VDLTDNVTNLP
+1442 
-1453 TLPEGTTVTDVTPG
+1453 
-1467 GTIDTNTP
+1467 
-1475 GNYEGV
+1475 
-1481 IEVTYPDGT
+1481 
-1490 KDTVK
+1490 
-1495 VPVEVTD
+1495 
-1502 NRSDADKYTPMV
+1502 
-1514 EGEKVEV
+1514 
-1521 GGTVDL
+1521 
-1527 TDNVTNLPTLPEG
+1527 
-1540 TTVTDVTPGGTIDTN
+1540 
-1555 TPGNYEGVIEVTYP
+1555 
-1569 DGTKDTVKV
+1569 
-1578 PVEVTDNRSDADK
+1578 
-1591 YTPMVEGEKV
+1591 
-1601 EVGGTVDLTDNVTNL
+1601 
-1616 PTLPEGTTVTD
+1616 
-1627 VTPGGTI
+1627 
-1634 DTNTPGNYEGVIEV
+1634 
-1648 TYPDGTKDTVKVP
+1648 
-1661 VEVTDNRSDADKY
+1661 
-1674 EPTVEGEKV
+1674 
-1683 EVGGTVDL
+1683 
-1691 TDNVTNLPALPE
+1691 
-1703 GTTVTDVTPGGT
+1703 
-1715 IDTNTPGNYEGVI
+1715 
-1728 EVTYPDGTKD
+1728 
-1738 TVKVPVEVTDNR
+1738 
-1750 SDADKYEPTVEGE
+1750 
-1763 KVEVGGTVDLTDNVT
+1763 
-1778 NLPTL
+1778 
-1783 PEGTTVTDVTPGGT
+1783 
-1797 IDTNTPGNYEGV
+1797 
-1809 IEVTYPDG
+1809 
-1817 TKDTVKVPVEVT
+1817 
-1829 DNRSDADKY
+1829 
-1838 TPMVEGEKVEVGGTV
+1838 VEGEKVEVGGTV

>member
-1 MVSKN
+1 
-6 NKRVFLEKTKK
+6 
-17 RVLKYSIKKLSVG
+17 
-30 VASVL
+30 
-35 IGVGL
+35 
-40 VLGTTELVKA
+40 
-50 QDEISPSS
+50 
-58 PLETAISSVQVGDK
+58 
-72 VASGNTFQENPGYTK
+72 
-87 NYNFSDLQFS
+87 
-97 PQELTGDTLK
+97 
-107 GNTIGFEVYGKHNI
+107 
-121 AASTK
+121 
-126 NWEIRLQLDERLA
+126 
-139 KYVEKIQV
+139 
-147 DPKKGIG
+147 
-154 SSRRTF
+154 
-160 VRINDSL
+160 
-167 GRPTNIW
+167 
-174 KVNYIRASDGL
+174 
-185 FAGAETTDTQTAPN
+185 
-199 GVITFEKSLD
+199 
-209 EIFKEIGID
+209 
-218 NLKTDRLMYRIYLV
+218 
-232 SHQDDDKIVPGIDST
+232 
-247 GYFLTDSDDFYNSLD
+247 
-262 VSENNPDQFKHGSV
+262 
-276 SAKYEK
+276 
-282 PNTQTKDGSGS
+282 
-293 TGANGAIIL
+293 
-302 DHKLTKN
+302 
-309 YNFSYSSSAKG
+309 
-320 TPWYANYKIDERLV
+320 
-334 PYVAGI
+334 
-340 QMHMVQ
+340 
-346 ADKVTYDVSFE
+346 
-357 SGTKVADLAIER
+357 
-369 REGHEN
+369 
-375 YGIGSITNND
+375 
-385 LTKLI
+385 
-390 DFANASPRPVVIR
+390 
-403 YVLQLTKPLD
+403 
-413 EILEDMKATAQVEEN
+413 
-428 KPFGEDFIF
+428 
-437 DSWLSDTNKKLI
+437 
-449 QNTYGTGYYYLQDI
+449 
-463 DGDGNPDDKEESGDT
+463 
-478 NPYIGKPE
+478 
-486 LEEVYDVDTT
+486 
-496 VKRKVFIHELAG
+496 
-508 TGHKAQLVDKEG
+508 
-520 TVLAEKTIA
+520 
-529 PNEKDG
+529 
-535 APISDTVEFEF
+535 
-546 TGVDSSKLI
+546 
-555 AKDELKIQIVSPG
+555 
-568 FDKPEEGSTVIKESP
+568 
-583 KAVDKQTVVVGFKPD
+583 
-598 AKESIRNNKNLPE
+598 
-611 DAEYSWKTEPD
+611 
-622 TSNVTDSTKGI
+622 
-633 VTVKIGNRTFDV
+633 
-645 DVEFAV
+645 
-651 KASQA
+651 
-656 MENDATYVPI
+656 
-666 TTTPETTV
+666 
-674 QSGKP
+674 
-679 TFDKPDVP
+679 
-687 LAKDAFSI
+687 
-695 SDVYNKDFGNASVDA
+695 
-710 NTGIVTF
+710 
-717 TPAKGVGESE
+717 
-727 PITGTIPIKI
+727 
-737 VYQDG
+737 
-742 SVGTT
+742 
-747 DLAVTVSKDIY
+747 
-758 ENPGENIPAGYHKVT
+758 
-773 FTAGE
+773 
-778 GTSIE
+778 
-783 SGTTVFAVKDGVS
+783 
-796 LPEDKLPVLKA
+796 
-807 KDGYTD
+807 
-813 AKWPEEATQP
+813 
-823 ITADDTE
+823 
-830 FVSSA
+830 
-835 TKLDDIIENPG
+835 
-846 DNIPAGYHK
+846 
-855 VTFTA
+855 
-860 GEGTSIES
+860 
-868 GTTVFAVKDG
+868 
-878 VSLPEDKLPVL
+878 
-889 KAKDG
+889 
-894 YTDAKWPE
+894 
-902 EATQPITADDTEFV
+902 
-916 SSATKLDDIIENPG
+916 
-930 DNIPAGYHKVT
+930 
-941 FTAGEGTSIESGTTV
+941 
-956 FAVKDGVSLPE
+956 
-967 DKLPVL
+967 
-973 KAKDGYTDAKW
+973 
-984 PEEATQ
+984 
-990 PITADDTEFVSSATK
+990 
-1005 LDDIIENPGENI
+1005 
-1017 PAGYHKVTFTAGE
+1017 
-1030 GTSIESGT
+1030 
-1038 TVFAVKDGVSL
+1038 
-1049 PEDKLPVLKAKDGYT
+1049 
-1064 DAKWPEEATQPITA
+1064 
-1078 DDTEFVS
+1078 
-1085 SATKLDDI
+1085 
-1093 IENPGDNIPAGYH
+1093 
-1106 KVTFTAGEGTSI
+1106 TSI

-1346 EPTVEG
+1346 EPT
-1352 EKVEV
+1352 
-1357 GGTVDLTD
+1357 
-1365 NVTNLPT
+1365 
-1372 LPEGTT
+1372 
-1378 VTDVTPGG
+1378 
-1386 TIDTNTPGNYEGV
+1386 
-1399 IEVTYPDGTKD
+1399 
-1410 TVKVPVEVTDN
+1410 
-1421 RSDADKYEPTVE
+1421 
-1433 GEKVEVGGT
+1433 
-1442 VDLTDNVTNLP
+1442 
-1453 TLPEGTTVTDVTPG
+1453 
-1467 GTIDTNTP
+1467 
-1475 GNYEGV
+1475 
-1481 IEVTYPDGT
+1481 
-1490 KDTVK
+1490 
-1495 VPVEVTD
+1495 
-1502 NRSDADKYTPMV
+1502 
-1514 EGEKVEV
+1514 
-1521 GGTVDL
+1521 
-1527 TDNVTNLPTLPEG
+1527 
-1540 TTVTDVTPGGTIDTN
+1540 
-1555 TPGNYEGVIEVTYP
+1555 
-1569 DGTKDTVKV
+1569 
-1578 PVEVTDNRSDADK
+1578 
-1591 YTPMVEGEKV
+1591 
-1601 EVGGTVDLTDNVTNL
+1601 
-1616 PTLPEGTTVTD
+1616 
-1627 VTPGGTI
+1627 
-1634 DTNTPGNYEGVIEV
+1634 
-1648 TYPDGTKDTVKVP
+1648 
-1661 VEVTDNRSDADKY
+1661 
-1674 EPTVEGEKV
+1674 
-1683 EVGGTVDL
+1683 
-1691 TDNVTNLPALPE
+1691 
-1703 GTTVTDVTPGGT
+1703 
-1715 IDTNTPGNYEGVI
+1715 
-1728 EVTYPDGTKD
+1728 
-1738 TVKVPVEVTDNR
+1738 
-1750 SDADKYEPTVEGE
+1750 
-1763 KVEVGGTVDLTDNVT
+1763 
-1778 NLPTL
+1778 
-1783 PEGTTVTDVTPGGT
+1783 
-1797 IDTNTPGNYEGV
+1797 
-1809 IEVTYPDG
+1809 
-1817 TKDTVKVPVEVT
+1817 
-1829 DNRSDADKY
+1829 
-1838 TPMVEGEKVEVGGTV
+1838 VEGEKVEVGGTV

>member
-1 MVSKN
+1 
-6 NKRVFLEKTKK
+6 
-17 RVLKYSIKKLSVG
+17 
-30 VASVL
+30 
-35 IGVGL
+35 
-40 VLGTTELVKA
+40 
-50 QDEISPSS
+50 
-58 PLETAISSVQVGDK
+58 
-72 VASGNTFQENPGYTK
+72 
-87 NYNFSDLQFS
+87 
-97 PQELTGDTLK
+97 
-107 GNTIGFEVYGKHNI
+107 
-121 AASTK
+121 
-126 NWEIRLQLDERLA
+126 
-139 KYVEKIQV
+139 
-147 DPKKGIG
+147 
-154 SSRRTF
+154 
-160 VRINDSL
+160 
-167 GRPTNIW
+167 
-174 KVNYIRASDGL
+174 
-185 FAGAETTDTQTAPN
+185 
-199 GVITFEKSLD
+199 
-209 EIFKEIGID
+209 
-218 NLKTDRLMYRIYLV
+218 
-232 SHQDDDKIVPGIDST
+232 
-247 GYFLTDSDDFYNSLD
+247 
-262 VSENNPDQFKHGSV
+262 
-276 SAKYEK
+276 
-282 PNTQTKDGSGS
+282 
-293 TGANGAIIL
+293 
-302 DHKLTKN
+302 
-309 YNFSYSSSAKG
+309 
-320 TPWYANYKIDERLV
+320 
-334 PYVAGI
+334 
-340 QMHMVQ
+340 
-346 ADKVTYDVSFE
+346 
-357 SGTKVADLAIER
+357 
-369 REGHEN
+369 
-375 YGIGSITNND
+375 
-385 LTKLI
+385 
-390 DFANASPRPVVIR
+390 
-403 YVLQLTKPLD
+403 
-413 EILEDMKATAQVEEN
+413 
-428 KPFGEDFIF
+428 
-437 DSWLSDTNKKLI
+437 
-449 QNTYGTGYYYLQDI
+449 
-463 DGDGNPDDKEESGDT
+463 
-478 NPYIGKPE
+478 
-486 LEEVYDVDTT
+486 
-496 VKRKVFIHELAG
+496 
-508 TGHKAQLVDKEG
+508 
-520 TVLAEKTIA
+520 
-529 PNEKDG
+529 
-535 APISDTVEFEF
+535 
-546 TGVDSSKLI
+546 
-555 AKDELKIQIVSPG
+555 
-568 FDKPEEGSTVIKESP
+568 
-583 KAVDKQTVVVGFKPD
+583 
-598 AKESIRNNKNLPE
+598 
-611 DAEYSWKTEPD
+611 
-622 TSNVTDSTKGI
+622 
-633 VTVKIGNRTFDV
+633 
-645 DVEFAV
+645 
-651 KASQA
+651 
-656 MENDATYVPI
+656 
-666 TTTPETTV
+666 
-674 QSGKP
+674 
-679 TFDKPDVP
+679 
-687 LAKDAFSI
+687 
-695 SDVYNKDFGNASVDA
+695 
-710 NTGIVTF
+710 
-717 TPAKGVGESE
+717 
-727 PITGTIPIKI
+727 
-737 VYQDG
+737 
-742 SVGTT
+742 
-747 DLAVTVSKDIY
+747 
-758 ENPGENIPAGYHKVT
+758 
-773 FTAGE
+773 
-778 GTSIE
+778 
-783 SGTTVFAVKDGVS
+783 
-796 LPEDKLPVLKA
+796 
-807 KDGYTD
+807 
-813 AKWPEEATQP
+813 
-823 ITADDTE
+823 
-830 FVSSA
+830 
-835 TKLDDIIENPG
+835 DIIENPG

-930 DNIPAGYHKVT
+930 D
-941 FTAGEGTSIESGTTV
+941 
-956 FAVKDGVSLPE
+956 
-967 DKLPVL
+967 
-973 KAKDGYTDAKW
+973 
-984 PEEATQ
+984 
-990 PITADDTEFVSSATK
+990 
-1005 LDDIIENPGENI
+1005 
-1017 PAGYHKVTFTAGE
+1017 
-1030 GTSIESGT
+1030 
-1038 TVFAVKDGVSL
+1038 
-1049 PEDKLPVLKAKDGYT
+1049 
-1064 DAKWPEEATQPITA
+1064 
-1078 DDTEFVS
+1078 
-1085 SATKLDDI
+1085 
-1093 IENPGDNIPAGYH
+1093 
-1106 KVTFTAGEGTSI
+1106 
-1118 ESGTTVFAVKDGV
+1118 
-1131 SLPEDK
+1131 
-1137 LPVLKAKDGYT
+1137 
-1148 DAKWPEEA
+1148 
-1156 TQPITAD
+1156 
-1163 DTEFVSSATKLDD
+1163 
-1176 IIENP
+1176 
-1181 GENIPAGYH
+1181 NIPAGYH

-1421 RSDADKYEPTVE
+1421 RSDADKYEPT
-1433 GEKVEVGGT
+1433 
-1442 VDLTDNVTNLP
+1442 
-1453 TLPEGTTVTDVTPG
+1453 
-1467 GTIDTNTP
+1467 
-1475 GNYEGV
+1475 
-1481 IEVTYPDGT
+1481 
-1490 KDTVK
+1490 
-1495 VPVEVTD
+1495 
-1502 NRSDADKYTPMV
+1502 
-1514 EGEKVEV
+1514 
-1521 GGTVDL
+1521 
-1527 TDNVTNLPTLPEG
+1527 
-1540 TTVTDVTPGGTIDTN
+1540 
-1555 TPGNYEGVIEVTYP
+1555 
-1569 DGTKDTVKV
+1569 
-1578 PVEVTDNRSDADK
+1578 
-1591 YTPMVEGEKV
+1591 
-1601 EVGGTVDLTDNVTNL
+1601 
-1616 PTLPEGTTVTD
+1616 
-1627 VTPGGTI
+1627 
-1634 DTNTPGNYEGVIEV
+1634 
-1648 TYPDGTKDTVKVP
+1648 
-1661 VEVTDNRSDADKY
+1661 
-1674 EPTVEGEKV
+1674 
-1683 EVGGTVDL
+1683 
-1691 TDNVTNLPALPE
+1691 
-1703 GTTVTDVTPGGT
+1703 
-1715 IDTNTPGNYEGVI
+1715 
-1728 EVTYPDGTKD
+1728 
-1738 TVKVPVEVTDNR
+1738 
-1750 SDADKYEPTVEGE
+1750 
-1763 KVEVGGTVDLTDNVT
+1763 
-1778 NLPTL
+1778 
-1783 PEGTTVTDVTPGGT
+1783 
-1797 IDTNTPGNYEGV
+1797 
-1809 IEVTYPDG
+1809 
-1817 TKDTVKVPVEVT
+1817 
-1829 DNRSDADKY
+1829 
-1838 TPMVEGEKVEVGGTV
+1838 VEGEKVEVGGTV

>member
-35 IGVGL
+35 VGAGL

-50 QDEISPSS
+50 QDEISPST

-276 SAKYEK
+276 SAKYEE

-309 YNFSYSSSAKG
+309 YNFSYSASAKG

-357 SGTKVADLAIER
+357 SGKKVADLAIER
-369 REGHEN
+369 RKDHEN
-375 YGIGSITNND
+375 YGVGSITDND

-390 DFANASPRPVVIR
+390 DFANASPRPVVVR

-413 EILEDMKATAQVEEN
+413 EILKEMKTAAQVEGNE
-428 KPFGEDFIF
+428 PFGEDFIF
-437 DSWLSDTNKKLI
+437 DCWLSDTNKKLI

-496 VKRKVFIHELAG
+496 VKGKVFIHELAG

-520 TVLAEKTIA
+520 NVLAEKDIA

-535 APISDTVEFEF
+535 APVSGTVDFEF

-555 AKDELKIQIVSPG
+555 AKDELKVQIVSTG
-568 FDKPEEGSTVIKESP
+568 FDKAEEGSTIIKESP
-583 KAVDKQTVVVGFKPD
+583 KAIDKQTVVVGFKPD
-598 AKESIRNNKNLPE
+598 AKESIRNNQSLP
-611 DAEYSWKTEPD
+611 DNATYSWKTEPD
-622 TSNVTDSTKGI
+622 TSKATDNTKGV
-633 VTVKIGNRTFDV
+633 VTVTIGNRTFDV
-645 DVEFAV
+645 AVEFAV
-651 KASQA
+651 EASQA
-656 MENDATYVPI
+656 MENNATYDAI
-666 TTTPETTV
+666 ETQPETTV

-679 TFDKPDVP
+679 KFDKDDVRLSNNPFAIDDTFDETQGKVTIDS
-687 LAKDAFSI
+687 A
-695 SDVYNKDFGNASVDA
+695 
-710 NTGIVTF
+710 TGEVTF
-717 TPAKGVGESE
+717 TPEKGIGEDK
-727 PITGTIPIKI
+727 PTKVTIP
-737 VYQDG
+737 VSVTYEDG
-742 SVGTT
+742 SVGKTE
-747 DLAVTVSKDIY
+747 LIVTVGK
-758 ENPGENIPAGYHKVT
+758 G
-773 FTAGE
+773 
-778 GTSIE
+778 
-783 SGTTVFAVKDGVS
+783 
-796 LPEDKLPVLKA
+796 
-807 KDGYTD
+807 
-813 AKWPEEATQP
+813 
-823 ITADDTE
+823 
-830 FVSSA
+830 
-835 TKLDDIIENPG
+835 IIENPG

-902 EATQPITADDTEFV
+902 EATQPIKADDTEFV

-967 DKLPVL
+967 DRLPVL

-990 PITADDTEFVSSATK
+990 PIK
-1005 LDDIIENPGENI
+1005 
-1017 PAGYHKVTFTAGE
+1017 
-1030 GTSIESGT
+1030 
-1038 TVFAVKDGVSL
+1038 
-1049 PEDKLPVLKAKDGYT
+1049 
-1064 DAKWPEEATQPITA
+1064 A

-1131 SLPEDK
+1131 SLPEDR
-1137 LPVLKAKDGYT
+1137 
-1148 DAKWPEEA
+1148 
-1156 TQPITAD
+1156 
-1163 DTEFVSSATKLDD
+1163 
-1176 IIENP
+1176 
-1181 GENIPAGYH
+1181 
-1190 KVTFTAGEGTS
+1190 
-1201 IESGTTVFAV
+1201 
-1211 KDGVSLPE
+1211 
-1219 DKLPVLKAKDG
+1219 LPVLKAKDG

-1282 DAFEGIKNKED
+1282 DASEAIKNKKD
-1293 LPKDTKYTWK
+1293 LPKDTMYTWK
-1303 EKVDVSAAGNKKGTV
+1303 EKVDVSTAGNKKGTV

-1352 EKVEV
+1352 EKVEIGGTV
-1357 GGTVDLTD
+1357 DLTDNVTNLPTLPEGTTVTDVTPGGTIDTNTPGNYEGVIEVTYPDGTKDTVKVPVEVTDNRSDADKYTPMVEGEKVEIGGTVDLTD

-1433 GEKVEVGGT
+1433 GEKVE
-1442 VDLTDNVTNLP
+1442 
-1453 TLPEGTTVTDVTPG
+1453 
-1467 GTIDTNTP
+1467 I
-1475 GNYEGV
+1475 
-1481 IEVTYPDGT
+1481 
-1490 KDTVK
+1490 
-1495 VPVEVTD
+1495 
-1502 NRSDADKYTPMV
+1502 
-1514 EGEKVEV
+1514 
-1521 GGTVDL
+1521 
-1527 TDNVTNLPTLPEG
+1527 
-1540 TTVTDVTPGGTIDTN
+1540 
-1555 TPGNYEGVIEVTYP
+1555 
-1569 DGTKDTVKV
+1569 
-1578 PVEVTDNRSDADK
+1578 
-1591 YTPMVEGEKV
+1591 
-1601 EVGGTVDLTDNVTNL
+1601 GGTVDLTDNVTNL

-1683 EVGGTVDL
+1683 E
-1691 TDNVTNLPALPE
+1691 
-1703 GTTVTDVTPGGT
+1703 
-1715 IDTNTPGNYEGVI
+1715 I
-1728 EVTYPDGTKD
+1728 
-1738 TVKVPVEVTDNR
+1738 
-1750 SDADKYEPTVEGE
+1750 
-1763 KVEVGGTVDLTDNVT
+1763 
-1778 NLPTL
+1778 
-1783 PEGTTVTDVTPGGT
+1783 
-1797 IDTNTPGNYEGV
+1797 
-1809 IEVTYPDG
+1809 
-1817 TKDTVKVPVEVT
+1817 
-1829 DNRSDADKY
+1829 
-1838 TPMVEGEKVEVGGTV
+1838 GGTV

-1923 VEGEKVEV
+1923 VEGEKVE
-1931 GGTVDLTDNVTNL
+1931 
-1944 PALPEGTTVTDVTP
+1944 
-1958 GGTIDTNTPGNYE
+1958 
-1971 GVIEVT
+1971 
-1977 YPDGTKDTV
+1977 
-1986 KVPVEVTDN
+1986 
-1995 RSDADKY
+1995 
-2002 EPTVEGEKVEIGGTV
+2002 IGGTV

-2022 VTNLPALP
+2022 VTNLPTLP

-2127 AGNKKGTIVVTYPDG
+2127 AGNKKGTIIVTYPDG

-2265 TLPDGSQHHGTADKN
+2265 TLPDGSQYHGTADEN

-2309 PTNVV
+2309 PTDVV
-2314 VSSNKKDS
+2314 VSSNTKDS
-2322 GKNGSKGSKTDNQG
+2322 GKNDNKGKTDNQG

-2357 GESDSNIFTISGGLI
+2357 GEIDSNIFTISGGLI

>member
-1 MVSKN
+1 MVGKN

-35 IGVGL
+35 VGVGL
-40 VLGTTELVKA
+40 VLGRTELVKA

-107 GNTIGFEVYGKHNI
+107 GNTIRFEVYGKHNI

-185 FAGAETTDTQTAPN
+185 FAGGETTDTQTAPN
-199 GVITFEKSLD
+199 GVITFEKNLD
-209 EIFKEIGID
+209 EIFKEIGED

-232 SHQDDDKIVPGIDST
+232 SHQDNDKIVPGIEST
-247 GYFLTDSDDFYNSLD
+247 GYFLTDQDNFYNKLD

-276 SAKYEK
+276 SAKYEE
-282 PNTQTKDGSGS
+282 PNVQTKDGSGS

-302 DHKLTKN
+302 DHKLTKEK
-309 YNFSYSSSAKG
+309 NFSYSASAAG

-340 QMHMVQ
+340 QMHMVH
-346 ADKVTYDVSFE
+346 ADKVAYDVSFE

-496 VKRKVFIHELAG
+496 VKGKVFIHELAG

-846 DNIPAGYHK
+846 
-855 VTFTA
+855 
-860 GEGTSIES
+860 E
-868 GTTVFAVKDG
+868 
-878 VSLPEDKLPVL
+878 
-889 KAKDG
+889 
-894 YTDAKWPE
+894 
-902 EATQPITADDTEFV
+902 
-916 SSATKLDDIIENPG
+916 
-930 DNIPAGYHKVT
+930 NIPAGYHKVT

-1017 PAGYHKVTFTAGE
+1017 PAGYH
-1030 GTSIESGT
+1030 
-1038 TVFAVKDGVSL
+1038 
-1049 PEDKLPVLKAKDGYT
+1049 
-1064 DAKWPEEATQPITA
+1064 
-1078 DDTEFVS
+1078 
-1085 SATKLDDI
+1085 
-1093 IENPGDNIPAGYH
+1093 
-1106 KVTFTAGEGTSI
+1106 
-1118 ESGTTVFAVKDGV
+1118 
-1131 SLPEDK
+1131 
-1137 LPVLKAKDGYT
+1137 
-1148 DAKWPEEA
+1148 
-1156 TQPITAD
+1156 
-1163 DTEFVSSATKLDD
+1163 
-1176 IIENP
+1176 
-1181 GENIPAGYH
+1181 
-1190 KVTFTAGEGTS
+1190 
-1201 IESGTTVFAV
+1201 
-1211 KDGVSLPE
+1211 
-1219 DKLPVLKAKDG
+1219 
-1230 YTDAKWPE
+1230 
-1238 EATQPITADDTEFV
+1238 
-1252 SSATKLDDKSDADKY
+1252 
-1267 NPEGQKVTTELNKEP
+1267 
-1282 DAFEGIKNKED
+1282 
-1293 LPKDTKYTWK
+1293 
-1303 EKVDVSAAGNKKGTV
+1303 
-1318 VVTYPDGSSDEVEV
+1318 
-1332 DVTVTDNRSDADKY
+1332 
-1346 EPTVEG
+1346 
-1352 EKVEV
+1352 
-1357 GGTVDLTD
+1357 
-1365 NVTNLPT
+1365 
-1372 LPEGTT
+1372 
-1378 VTDVTPGG
+1378 
-1386 TIDTNTPGNYEGV
+1386 
-1399 IEVTYPDGTKD
+1399 
-1410 TVKVPVEVTDN
+1410 
-1421 RSDADKYEPTVE
+1421 
-1433 GEKVEVGGT
+1433 
-1442 VDLTDNVTNLP
+1442 
-1453 TLPEGTTVTDVTPG
+1453 
-1467 GTIDTNTP
+1467 
-1475 GNYEGV
+1475 
-1481 IEVTYPDGT
+1481 
-1490 KDTVK
+1490 
-1495 VPVEVTD
+1495 
-1502 NRSDADKYTPMV
+1502 
-1514 EGEKVEV
+1514 
-1521 GGTVDL
+1521 
-1527 TDNVTNLPTLPEG
+1527 
-1540 TTVTDVTPGGTIDTN
+1540 
-1555 TPGNYEGVIEVTYP
+1555 
-1569 DGTKDTVKV
+1569 
-1578 PVEVTDNRSDADK
+1578 
-1591 YTPMVEGEKV
+1591 
-1601 EVGGTVDLTDNVTNL
+1601 
-1616 PTLPEGTTVTD
+1616 
-1627 VTPGGTI
+1627 
-1634 DTNTPGNYEGVIEV
+1634 
-1648 TYPDGTKDTVKVP
+1648 
-1661 VEVTDNRSDADKY
+1661 
-1674 EPTVEGEKV
+1674 
-1683 EVGGTVDL
+1683 
-1691 TDNVTNLPALPE
+1691 
-1703 GTTVTDVTPGGT
+1703 
-1715 IDTNTPGNYEGVI
+1715 
-1728 EVTYPDGTKD
+1728 
-1738 TVKVPVEVTDNR
+1738 
-1750 SDADKYEPTVEGE
+1750 
-1763 KVEVGGTVDLTDNVT
+1763 
-1778 NLPTL
+1778 
-1783 PEGTTVTDVTPGGT
+1783 
-1797 IDTNTPGNYEGV
+1797 
-1809 IEVTYPDG
+1809 
-1817 TKDTVKVPVEVT
+1817 
-1829 DNRSDADKY
+1829 
-1838 TPMVEGEKVEVGGTV
+1838 
-1853 DLTDNVTNLP
+1853 
-1863 TLPEGT
+1863 
-1869 TVTDVTPG
+1869 
-1877 GTIDTNTPGN
+1877 
-1887 YEGVIEVT
+1887 
-1895 YPDGTKDTVKVP
+1895 
-1907 VEVTDNRSDAD
+1907 
-1918 KYEPT
+1918 
-1923 VEGEKVEV
+1923 
-1931 GGTVDLTDNVTNL
+1931 
-1944 PALPEGTTVTDVTP
+1944 
-1958 GGTIDTNTPGNYE
+1958 
-1971 GVIEVT
+1971 
-1977 YPDGTKDTV
+1977 
-1986 KVPVEVTDN
+1986 
-1995 RSDADKY
+1995 
-2002 EPTVEGEKVEIGGTV
+2002 
-2017 DLTDN
+2017 
-2022 VTNLPALP
+2022 
-2030 EGTTVTDVTPGGTI
+2030 
-2044 DTNTPGNYEGVIEV
+2044 
-2058 TYPDGTKDTVK
+2058 
-2069 VPVEVTDNRSNADK
+2069 
-2083 YNPEG
+2083 
-2088 QKVTTDLNKEPDASE
+2088 
-2103 GIKNKEDLPKGTT
+2103 
-2116 YAWKEKVDVST
+2116 
-2127 AGNKKGTIVVTYPDG
+2127 
-2142 SSDEVEVDVTVT
+2142 
-2154 DTRSDAD
+2154 
-2161 KYNPEGQ
+2161 
-2168 KVTTDLNKEPD
+2168 
-2179 ASEGIKNKEDLPK
+2179 
-2192 GTTYTWKEKV
+2192 
-2202 DVSTAGN
+2202 
-2209 KKGTVVVTYPDGSKE
+2209 
-2224 EVEVTISVVDKKAPN
+2224 
-2239 KPQVDPITEGDQI
+2239 
-2252 VTGKTEPNAEVTV
+2252 
-2265 TLPDGSQHHGTADKN
+2265 
-2280 GNFTV
+2280 
-2285 KVPKLEAGTKV
+2285 
-2296 IVTATDESGNTSE
+2296 
-2309 PTNVV
+2309 
-2314 VSSNKKDS
+2314 
-2322 GKNGSKGSKTDNQG
+2322 
-2336 SNSNQDKNRGKSQ
+2336 
-2349 SSKVFPKT
+2349 
-2357 GESDSNIFTISGGLI
+2357 
-2372 LLGTLG
+2372 
-2378 LLGYKNRKKE
+2378 
-2388 NE
+2388 

>member
-496 VKRKVFIHELAG
+496 VKGKVFIHELAG

-695 SDVYNKDFGNASVDA
+695 SDVYNKYFGNASVDA

-758 ENPGENIPAGYHKVT
+758 ENPGE
-773 FTAGE
+773 
-778 GTSIE
+778 
-783 SGTTVFAVKDGVS
+783 
-796 LPEDKLPVLKA
+796 
-807 KDGYTD
+807 
-813 AKWPEEATQP
+813 
-823 ITADDTE
+823 
-830 FVSSA
+830 
-835 TKLDDIIENPG
+835 
-846 DNIPAGYHK
+846 
-855 VTFTA
+855 
-860 GEGTSIES
+860 
-868 GTTVFAVKDG
+868 
-878 VSLPEDKLPVL
+878 
-889 KAKDG
+889 
-894 YTDAKWPE
+894 
-902 EATQPITADDTEFV
+902 
-916 SSATKLDDIIENPG
+916 
-930 DNIPAGYHKVT
+930 NIPAGYHKVT

-1093 IENPGDNIPAGYH
+1093 IENPGENIPAGYH

-1372 LPEGTT
+1372 
-1378 VTDVTPGG
+1378 
-1386 TIDTNTPGNYEGV
+1386 
-1399 IEVTYPDGTKD
+1399 
-1410 TVKVPVEVTDN
+1410 
-1421 RSDADKYEPTVE
+1421 
-1433 GEKVEVGGT
+1433 
-1442 VDLTDNVTNLP
+1442 
-1453 TLPEGTTVTDVTPG
+1453 
-1467 GTIDTNTP
+1467 
-1475 GNYEGV
+1475 
-1481 IEVTYPDGT
+1481 
-1490 KDTVK
+1490 
-1495 VPVEVTD
+1495 
-1502 NRSDADKYTPMV
+1502 
-1514 EGEKVEV
+1514 
-1521 GGTVDL
+1521 
-1527 TDNVTNLPTLPEG
+1527 
-1540 TTVTDVTPGGTIDTN
+1540 
-1555 TPGNYEGVIEVTYP
+1555 
-1569 DGTKDTVKV
+1569 
-1578 PVEVTDNRSDADK
+1578 
-1591 YTPMVEGEKV
+1591 
-1601 EVGGTVDLTDNVTNL
+1601 
-1616 PTLPEGTTVTD
+1616 
-1627 VTPGGTI
+1627 
-1634 DTNTPGNYEGVIEV
+1634 
-1648 TYPDGTKDTVKVP
+1648 
-1661 VEVTDNRSDADKY
+1661 
-1674 EPTVEGEKV
+1674 
-1683 EVGGTVDL
+1683 
-1691 TDNVTNLPALPE
+1691 LPE

>member
-1 MVSKN
+1 MISKN

-35 IGVGL
+35 VGVGL

-50 QDEISPSS
+50 QDEISPST

-121 AASTK
+121 AASTD

-139 KYVEKIQV
+139 KYVENIQV
-147 DPKKGIG
+147 DSKKVAGI
-154 SSRRTF
+154 SYRRTF

-199 GVITFEKSLD
+199 GVITFEKNLD
-209 EIFKEIGID
+209 EIFQEIGED
-218 NLKTDRLMYRIYLV
+218 NLKSDRLMYRIYLV
-232 SHQDDDKIVPGIDST
+232 SHQDNDKIVPGIEST
-247 GYFLTDSDDFYNSLD
+247 GYFITDQDNFYNKLD

-276 SAKYEK
+276 STKYEK
-282 PNTQTKDGSGS
+282 PNVQTKDGSGS

-302 DHKLTKN
+302 DHKLTKEK
-309 YNFSYSSSAKG
+309 NFSYSVSATG

-346 ADKVTYDVSFE
+346 ADRVVYDVSFE

-375 YGIGSITNND
+375 YGVGSITNND

-390 DFANASPRPVVIR
+390 DFSNASPRPVVIR
-403 YVLQLTKPLD
+403 YVLQLTEPLD
-413 EILEDMKATAQVEEN
+413 EILAEMKTAAQVEGNE
-428 KPFGEDFIF
+428 PFGEDFIF

-496 VKRKVFIHELAG
+496 VKGKVFIHELAG

-546 TGVDSSKLI
+546 TGVDSNKLI
-555 AKDELKIQIVSPG
+555 AKDELKVQIVSPG

-622 TSNVTDSTKGI
+622 TSNVADSTKGI

-666 TTTPETTV
+666 TTTPETTI

-687 LAKDAFSI
+687 LANDAFSI
-695 SDVYNKDFGNASVDA
+695 LDVYNKDFGNASVDA

-717 TPAKGVGESE
+717 TPAKGVGETE

-758 ENPGENIPAGYHKVT
+758 ENPGE
-773 FTAGE
+773 
-778 GTSIE
+778 
-783 SGTTVFAVKDGVS
+783 
-796 LPEDKLPVLKA
+796 
-807 KDGYTD
+807 
-813 AKWPEEATQP
+813 
-823 ITADDTE
+823 
-830 FVSSA
+830 
-835 TKLDDIIENPG
+835 
-846 DNIPAGYHK
+846 
-855 VTFTA
+855 
-860 GEGTSIES
+860 
-868 GTTVFAVKDG
+868 
-878 VSLPEDKLPVL
+878 
-889 KAKDG
+889 
-894 YTDAKWPE
+894 
-902 EATQPITADDTEFV
+902 
-916 SSATKLDDIIENPG
+916 
-930 DNIPAGYHKVT
+930 
-941 FTAGEGTSIESGTTV
+941 
-956 FAVKDGVSLPE
+956 
-967 DKLPVL
+967 
-973 KAKDGYTDAKW
+973 
-984 PEEATQ
+984 
-990 PITADDTEFVSSATK
+990 
-1005 LDDIIENPGENI
+1005 
-1017 PAGYHKVTFTAGE
+1017 
-1030 GTSIESGT
+1030 
-1038 TVFAVKDGVSL
+1038 
-1049 PEDKLPVLKAKDGYT
+1049 
-1064 DAKWPEEATQPITA
+1064 
-1078 DDTEFVS
+1078 
-1085 SATKLDDI
+1085 
-1093 IENPGDNIPAGYH
+1093 NIPAGYH

-1282 DAFEGIKNKED
+1282 DASEAIKNKKD

-1303 EKVDVSAAGNKKGTV
+1303 EKVDVSTAGNKKGTV

-1352 EKVEV
+1352 EKVEI

-1372 LPEGTT
+1372 
-1378 VTDVTPGG
+1378 
-1386 TIDTNTPGNYEGV
+1386 
-1399 IEVTYPDGTKD
+1399 
-1410 TVKVPVEVTDN
+1410 
-1421 RSDADKYEPTVE
+1421 
-1433 GEKVEVGGT
+1433 
-1442 VDLTDNVTNLP
+1442 
-1453 TLPEGTTVTDVTPG
+1453 
-1467 GTIDTNTP
+1467 
-1475 GNYEGV
+1475 
-1481 IEVTYPDGT
+1481 
-1490 KDTVK
+1490 
-1495 VPVEVTD
+1495 
-1502 NRSDADKYTPMV
+1502 
-1514 EGEKVEV
+1514 
-1521 GGTVDL
+1521 
-1527 TDNVTNLPTLPEG
+1527 
-1540 TTVTDVTPGGTIDTN
+1540 
-1555 TPGNYEGVIEVTYP
+1555 
-1569 DGTKDTVKV
+1569 
-1578 PVEVTDNRSDADK
+1578 
-1591 YTPMVEGEKV
+1591 
-1601 EVGGTVDLTDNVTNL
+1601 
-1616 PTLPEGTTVTD
+1616 
-1627 VTPGGTI
+1627 
-1634 DTNTPGNYEGVIEV
+1634 
-1648 TYPDGTKDTVKVP
+1648 
-1661 VEVTDNRSDADKY
+1661 
-1674 EPTVEGEKV
+1674 
-1683 EVGGTVDL
+1683 
-1691 TDNVTNLPALPE
+1691 
-1703 GTTVTDVTPGGT
+1703 
-1715 IDTNTPGNYEGVI
+1715 
-1728 EVTYPDGTKD
+1728 
-1738 TVKVPVEVTDNR
+1738 
-1750 SDADKYEPTVEGE
+1750 
-1763 KVEVGGTVDLTDNVT
+1763 
-1778 NLPTL
+1778 
-1783 PEGTTVTDVTPGGT
+1783 
-1797 IDTNTPGNYEGV
+1797 
-1809 IEVTYPDG
+1809 
-1817 TKDTVKVPVEVT
+1817 
-1829 DNRSDADKY
+1829 
-1838 TPMVEGEKVEVGGTV
+1838 
-1853 DLTDNVTNLP
+1853 
-1863 TLPEGT
+1863 
-1869 TVTDVTPG
+1869 
-1877 GTIDTNTPGN
+1877 
-1887 YEGVIEVT
+1887 
-1895 YPDGTKDTVKVP
+1895 
-1907 VEVTDNRSDAD
+1907 
-1918 KYEPT
+1918 
-1923 VEGEKVEV
+1923 
-1931 GGTVDLTDNVTNL
+1931 
-1944 PALPEGTTVTDVTP
+1944 
-1958 GGTIDTNTPGNYE
+1958 
-1971 GVIEVT
+1971 
-1977 YPDGTKDTV
+1977 
-1986 KVPVEVTDN
+1986 
-1995 RSDADKY
+1995 
-2002 EPTVEGEKVEIGGTV
+2002 
-2017 DLTDN
+2017 
-2022 VTNLPALP
+2022 LP

-2265 TLPDGSQHHGTADKN
+2265 TLPDGSQYHGTADKN

-2296 IVTATDESGNTSE
+2296 RVTATDESGNTSE

-2322 GKNGSKGSKTDNQG
+2322 GKNGSKGSKTDNQDG
-2336 SNSNQDKNRGKSQ
+2336 NSNQDKNRGKSQ

>member
-1 MVSKN
+1 MFGKN
-6 NKRVFLEKTKK
+6 NKHMILKKGRK

-35 IGVGL
+35 VGVGL
-40 VLGTTELVKA
+40 VFGATGIVNAQMGEGRLVNY
-50 QDEISPSS
+50 S
-58 PLETAISSVQVGDK
+58 
-72 VASGNTFQENPGYTK
+72 ASGNTFQENPGYTK
-87 NYNFSDLQFS
+87 NYNFSDLQFN
-97 PQELTGDTLK
+97 PKAITGDVLQ
-107 GNTIGFEVYGKHNI
+107 GNTIDFEVYGKHNI
-121 AASTK
+121 AASTA

-139 KYVEKIQV
+139 QYVEKIQV
-147 DPKKGIG
+147 DPKKGVG
-154 SSRRTF
+154 NSRRTF

-174 KVNYIRASDGL
+174 KVNYIRANDGL

-199 GVITFEKSLD
+199 GVITFEKNLD
-209 EIFKEIGID
+209 EIFKEIGAD
-218 NLKTDRLMYRIYLV
+218 NLKSDRLMYRIYLV
-232 SHQDDDKIVPGIDST
+232 SHQDDDKIVPGIEST
-247 GYFLTDSDDFYNSLD
+247 GYFLTDQDDFYNKLD
-262 VSENNPDQFKHGSV
+262 VSENNSDQFKHGSV
-276 SAKYEK
+276 NTKYEEA
-282 PNTQTKDGSGS
+282 NIQTKDGSGS

-302 DHKLTKN
+302 DHKLTKEK
-309 YNFSYSSSAKG
+309 NFSYSTSAKG

-334 PYVAGI
+334 PYVSGI

-346 ADKVTYDVSFE
+346 ADKVAYNVAFE
-357 SGTKVADLAIER
+357 SGKKVADLAIER

-375 YGIGSITNND
+375 YGMGSITDND

-390 DFANASPRPVVIR
+390 DFANASPRPIVVR

-413 EILEDMKATAQVEEN
+413 EILEEMKAADKIEEN
-428 KPFGEDFIF
+428 APFGEDFIF

-496 VKRKVFIHELAG
+496 VKGKVFIHELAG

-666 TTTPETTV
+666 TTTPETTI

-687 LAKDAFSI
+687 LANDAFSVL
-695 SDVYNKDFGNASVDA
+695 DVYNKDFGNASVDA

-747 DLAVTVSKDIY
+747 DLAVTVSKNIY

-823 ITADDTE
+823 IKADDTE

-902 EATQPITADDTEFV
+902 EATQPIKADDTEFV

-990 PITADDTEFVSSATK
+990 PIK
-1005 LDDIIENPGENI
+1005 
-1017 PAGYHKVTFTAGE
+1017 
-1030 GTSIESGT
+1030 
-1038 TVFAVKDGVSL
+1038 
-1049 PEDKLPVLKAKDGYT
+1049 
-1064 DAKWPEEATQPITA
+1064 A

-1148 DAKWPEEA
+1148 DAKWPGEA
-1156 TQPITAD
+1156 TQPI
-1163 DTEFVSSATKLDD
+1163 K
-1176 IIENP
+1176 
-1181 GENIPAGYH
+1181 
-1190 KVTFTAGEGTS
+1190 
-1201 IESGTTVFAV
+1201 
-1211 KDGVSLPE
+1211 
-1219 DKLPVLKAKDG
+1219 
-1230 YTDAKWPE
+1230 
-1238 EATQPITADDTEFV
+1238 ADDTEFV

-1267 NPEGQKVTTELNKEP
+1267 TPEGQKVTTELNKEP
-1282 DAFEGIKNKED
+1282 DASEGIKNKKD
-1293 LPKDTKYTWK
+1293 LPKDAKYTWK
-1303 EKVDVSAAGNKKGTV
+1303 EKVDISTAGNKKGTV
-1318 VVTYPDGSSDEVEV
+1318 VVTYSDGSSDEVEV

-1352 EKVEV
+1352 EKVEI
-1357 GGTVDLTD
+1357 GGKVDLTD

-1372 LPEGTT
+1372 LPQ
-1378 VTDVTPGG
+1378 
-1386 TIDTNTPGNYEGV
+1386 
-1399 IEVTYPDGTKD
+1399 
-1410 TVKVPVEVTDN
+1410 
-1421 RSDADKYEPTVE
+1421 
-1433 GEKVEVGGT
+1433 
-1442 VDLTDNVTNLP
+1442 
-1453 TLPEGTTVTDVTPG
+1453 
-1467 GTIDTNTP
+1467 
-1475 GNYEGV
+1475 
-1481 IEVTYPDGT
+1481 
-1490 KDTVK
+1490 
-1495 VPVEVTD
+1495 
-1502 NRSDADKYTPMV
+1502 
-1514 EGEKVEV
+1514 
-1521 GGTVDL
+1521 
-1527 TDNVTNLPTLPEG
+1527 
-1540 TTVTDVTPGGTIDTN
+1540 
-1555 TPGNYEGVIEVTYP
+1555 
-1569 DGTKDTVKV
+1569 
-1578 PVEVTDNRSDADK
+1578 
-1591 YTPMVEGEKV
+1591 
-1601 EVGGTVDLTDNVTNL
+1601 
-1616 PTLPEGTTVTD
+1616 
-1627 VTPGGTI
+1627 
-1634 DTNTPGNYEGVIEV
+1634 
-1648 TYPDGTKDTVKVP
+1648 
-1661 VEVTDNRSDADKY
+1661 
-1674 EPTVEGEKV
+1674 
-1683 EVGGTVDL
+1683 
-1691 TDNVTNLPALPE
+1691 
-1703 GTTVTDVTPGGT
+1703 
-1715 IDTNTPGNYEGVI
+1715 
-1728 EVTYPDGTKD
+1728 
-1738 TVKVPVEVTDNR
+1738 
-1750 SDADKYEPTVEGE
+1750 
-1763 KVEVGGTVDLTDNVT
+1763 
-1778 NLPTL
+1778 
-1783 PEGTTVTDVTPGGT
+1783 
-1797 IDTNTPGNYEGV
+1797 
-1809 IEVTYPDG
+1809 
-1817 TKDTVKVPVEVT
+1817 
-1829 DNRSDADKY
+1829 
-1838 TPMVEGEKVEVGGTV
+1838 
-1853 DLTDNVTNLP
+1853 
-1863 TLPEGT
+1863 
-1869 TVTDVTPG
+1869 
-1877 GTIDTNTPGN
+1877 
-1887 YEGVIEVT
+1887 
-1895 YPDGTKDTVKVP
+1895 
-1907 VEVTDNRSDAD
+1907 
-1918 KYEPT
+1918 
-1923 VEGEKVEV
+1923 
-1931 GGTVDLTDNVTNL
+1931 
-1944 PALPEGTTVTDVTP
+1944 GTTVTDVTP

-2002 EPTVEGEKVEIGGTV
+2002 EPTVEGEKVEIGGKV

-2022 VTNLPALP
+2022 VTNLPTLP
-2030 EGTTVTDVTPGGTI
+2030 QGTTVTDVTPGGTI

-2069 VPVEVTDNRSNADK
+2069 VPVEVTDNRSDADK
-2083 YNPEG
+2083 YEPTVEGEKVEIGGKVDLTDNVTNLPTLPQGTTVTDVTPGGTIDTNTPGNYEGVIEVTYPDGTKDTVKVPVEVTDNRSDADKYEPTVEGEKVEIGGKVDLTDNVTNLPTLPQGTTVTDVTPGGTIDTNTPGNYEGVIEVTYPDGTKDTVKVPVEVTDNRSDADKYEPTVEGEKVEIGGKVDLTDNVTNLPTLPQGTTVTDVTPGGTIDTNTPGNYEGVIEVTYPDGTKDTVKVPVEVTDNRSDADKYEPTVEGEKVEIGGKVDLTDNVTNLPTLPQGTTVTDVTPGGTIDTNTPGNYEGVIEVTYPDGTKDTVKVPVEVTDNRSDADKYEPTVEGEKVEIGGKVDLTDNVTNLPTLPQGTTVTDVTPGGTIDTNTPGNYEGVIEVTYPDGTKDTVKVPVEVTDNRSDADKYTPKG
-2088 QKVTTDLNKEPDASE
+2088 QKVTTELNKEPEASD
-2103 GIKNKEDLPKGTT
+2103 GIKNKSDLPKGTM
-2116 YAWKEKVDVST
+2116 YFWKEKVDVGIP
-2127 AGNKKGTIVVTYPDG
+2127 GNKK
-2142 SSDEVEVDVTVT
+2142 
-2154 DTRSDAD
+2154 A
-2161 KYNPEGQ
+2161 
-2168 KVTTDLNKEPD
+2168 
-2179 ASEGIKNKEDLPK
+2179 
-2192 GTTYTWKEKV
+2192 
-2202 DVSTAGN
+2202 
-2209 KKGTVVVTYPDGSKE
+2209 TVVVIYPDGSKE
-2224 EVEVTISVVDKKAPN
+2224 EVEVVISVVDKKAPN
-2239 KPQVDPITEGDQI
+2239 KPQVDPITDGDKI
-2252 VTGKTEPNAEVTV
+2252 VTGKTEPNADVTV
-2265 TLPDGSQHHGTADKN
+2265 TLPDGSQYHGTADKSGYFKVN
-2280 GNFTV
+2280 
-2285 KVPKLEAGTKV
+2285 VPKLEAGTKV
-2296 IVTATDESGNTSE
+2296 KVTSTDESGNTSE
-2309 PTNVV
+2309 PTDVV
-2314 VSSNKKDS
+2314 VSSNELNG
-2322 GKNGSKGSKTDNQG
+2322 GKGNGTDSKTN
-2336 SNSNQDKNRGKSQ
+2336 NNQDKKQ
-2349 SSKVFPKT
+2349 FLKTYPKT
-2357 GESDSNIFTISGGLI
+2357 GEVDSNIYTIAGGLI

-2378 LLGYKNRKKE
+2378 LLGYEKWKKE
-2388 NE
+2388 DE

>member
-1 MVSKN
+1 
-6 NKRVFLEKTKK
+6 
-17 RVLKYSIKKLSVG
+17 
-30 VASVL
+30 
-35 IGVGL
+35 
-40 VLGTTELVKA
+40 
-50 QDEISPSS
+50 
-58 PLETAISSVQVGDK
+58 
-72 VASGNTFQENPGYTK
+72 
-87 NYNFSDLQFS
+87 
-97 PQELTGDTLK
+97 
-107 GNTIGFEVYGKHNI
+107 
-121 AASTK
+121 
-126 NWEIRLQLDERLA
+126 
-139 KYVEKIQV
+139 
-147 DPKKGIG
+147 
-154 SSRRTF
+154 
-160 VRINDSL
+160 
-167 GRPTNIW
+167 
-174 KVNYIRASDGL
+174 
-185 FAGAETTDTQTAPN
+185 
-199 GVITFEKSLD
+199 
-209 EIFKEIGID
+209 
-218 NLKTDRLMYRIYLV
+218 
-232 SHQDDDKIVPGIDST
+232 
-247 GYFLTDSDDFYNSLD
+247 
-262 VSENNPDQFKHGSV
+262 
-276 SAKYEK
+276 
-282 PNTQTKDGSGS
+282 
-293 TGANGAIIL
+293 
-302 DHKLTKN
+302 
-309 YNFSYSSSAKG
+309 
-320 TPWYANYKIDERLV
+320 
-334 PYVAGI
+334 
-340 QMHMVQ
+340 
-346 ADKVTYDVSFE
+346 
-357 SGTKVADLAIER
+357 
-369 REGHEN
+369 
-375 YGIGSITNND
+375 
-385 LTKLI
+385 
-390 DFANASPRPVVIR
+390 
-403 YVLQLTKPLD
+403 
-413 EILEDMKATAQVEEN
+413 
-428 KPFGEDFIF
+428 
-437 DSWLSDTNKKLI
+437 
-449 QNTYGTGYYYLQDI
+449 
-463 DGDGNPDDKEESGDT
+463 
-478 NPYIGKPE
+478 
-486 LEEVYDVDTT
+486 
-496 VKRKVFIHELAG
+496 
-508 TGHKAQLVDKEG
+508 
-520 TVLAEKTIA
+520 
-529 PNEKDG
+529 
-535 APISDTVEFEF
+535 
-546 TGVDSSKLI
+546 
-555 AKDELKIQIVSPG
+555 
-568 FDKPEEGSTVIKESP
+568 
-583 KAVDKQTVVVGFKPD
+583 
-598 AKESIRNNKNLPE
+598 
-611 DAEYSWKTEPD
+611 
-622 TSNVTDSTKGI
+622 
-633 VTVKIGNRTFDV
+633 
-645 DVEFAV
+645 
-651 KASQA
+651 
-656 MENDATYVPI
+656 
-666 TTTPETTV
+666 
-674 QSGKP
+674 
-679 TFDKPDVP
+679 
-687 LAKDAFSI
+687 
-695 SDVYNKDFGNASVDA
+695 
-710 NTGIVTF
+710 
-717 TPAKGVGESE
+717 
-727 PITGTIPIKI
+727 
-737 VYQDG
+737 
-742 SVGTT
+742 
-747 DLAVTVSKDIY
+747 
-758 ENPGENIPAGYHKVT
+758 
-773 FTAGE
+773 
-778 GTSIE
+778 
-783 SGTTVFAVKDGVS
+783 
-796 LPEDKLPVLKA
+796 
-807 KDGYTD
+807 GYTD

-823 ITADDTE
+823 ITADDTYL
-830 FVSSA
+830 VYTS
-835 TKLDDIIENPG
+835 
-846 DNIPAGYHK
+846 
-855 VTFTA
+855 TA
-860 GEGTSIES
+860 
-868 GTTVFAVKDG
+868 A
-878 VSLPEDKLPVL
+878 
-889 KAKDG
+889 
-894 YTDAKWPE
+894 
-902 EATQPITADDTEFV
+902 
-916 SSATKLDDIIENPG
+916 
-930 DNIPAGYHKVT
+930 
-941 FTAGEGTSIESGTTV
+941 
-956 FAVKDGVSLPE
+956 
-967 DKLPVL
+967 
-973 KAKDGYTDAKW
+973 
-984 PEEATQ
+984 
-990 PITADDTEFVSSATK
+990 
-1005 LDDIIENPGENI
+1005 
-1017 PAGYHKVTFTAGE
+1017 
-1030 GTSIESGT
+1030 
-1038 TVFAVKDGVSL
+1038 
-1049 PEDKLPVLKAKDGYT
+1049 
-1064 DAKWPEEATQPITA
+1064 
-1078 DDTEFVS
+1078 
-1085 SATKLDDI
+1085 DDI

-1453 TLPEGTTVTDVTPG
+1453 T
-1467 GTIDTNTP
+1467 
-1475 GNYEGV
+1475 
-1481 IEVTYPDGT
+1481 
-1490 KDTVK
+1490 
-1495 VPVEVTD
+1495 
-1502 NRSDADKYTPMV
+1502 
-1514 EGEKVEV
+1514 
-1521 GGTVDL
+1521 
-1527 TDNVTNLPTLPEG
+1527 
-1540 TTVTDVTPGGTIDTN
+1540 
-1555 TPGNYEGVIEVTYP
+1555 
-1569 DGTKDTVKV
+1569 
-1578 PVEVTDNRSDADK
+1578 
-1591 YTPMVEGEKV
+1591 
-1601 EVGGTVDLTDNVTNL
+1601 
-1616 PTLPEGTTVTD
+1616 
-1627 VTPGGTI
+1627 
-1634 DTNTPGNYEGVIEV
+1634 
-1648 TYPDGTKDTVKVP
+1648 
-1661 VEVTDNRSDADKY
+1661 
-1674 EPTVEGEKV
+1674 
-1683 EVGGTVDL
+1683 
-1691 TDNVTNLPALPE
+1691 
-1703 GTTVTDVTPGGT
+1703 
-1715 IDTNTPGNYEGVI
+1715 
-1728 EVTYPDGTKD
+1728 
-1738 TVKVPVEVTDNR
+1738 
-1750 SDADKYEPTVEGE
+1750 
-1763 KVEVGGTVDLTDNVT
+1763 
-1778 NLPTL
+1778 
-1783 PEGTTVTDVTPGGT
+1783 
-1797 IDTNTPGNYEGV
+1797 
-1809 IEVTYPDG
+1809 
-1817 TKDTVKVPVEVT
+1817 
-1829 DNRSDADKY
+1829 
-1838 TPMVEGEKVEVGGTV
+1838 
-1853 DLTDNVTNLP
+1853 
-1863 TLPEGT
+1863 
-1869 TVTDVTPG
+1869 
-1877 GTIDTNTPGN
+1877 
-1887 YEGVIEVT
+1887 
-1895 YPDGTKDTVKVP
+1895 
-1907 VEVTDNRSDAD
+1907 
-1918 KYEPT
+1918 
-1923 VEGEKVEV
+1923 
-1931 GGTVDLTDNVTNL
+1931 
-1944 PALPEGTTVTDVTP
+1944 LPEGTTVTDVTP

>member
-35 IGVGL
+35 VGAGL

-50 QDEISPSS
+50 QDEISPST

-276 SAKYEK
+276 SAKYEE

-309 YNFSYSSSAKG
+309 YNFSYSASAKG

-357 SGTKVADLAIER
+357 SGKKVADLAIER
-369 REGHEN
+369 RKDHEN
-375 YGIGSITNND
+375 YGVGSITDND

-390 DFANASPRPVVIR
+390 DFANASPRPVVVR

-413 EILEDMKATAQVEEN
+413 EILKEMKTAAQVEGNE
-428 KPFGEDFIF
+428 PFGEDFIF
-437 DSWLSDTNKKLI
+437 DCWLSDTNKKLI

-496 VKRKVFIHELAG
+496 VKGKVFIHELAG

-520 TVLAEKTIA
+520 NVLAEKDIA

-535 APISDTVEFEF
+535 APVSGTVDFEF

-555 AKDELKIQIVSPG
+555 AKDELKVQIVSTG
-568 FDKPEEGSTVIKESP
+568 FDKAEEGSTIIKESP
-583 KAVDKQTVVVGFKPD
+583 KAIDKQTVVVGFKPD
-598 AKESIRNNKNLPE
+598 AKESIRNNQSLP
-611 DAEYSWKTEPD
+611 DNATYSWKTEPD
-622 TSNVTDSTKGI
+622 TSKATDNTKGV
-633 VTVKIGNRTFDV
+633 VTVTIGNRTFDV
-645 DVEFAV
+645 AVEFAV
-651 KASQA
+651 EASQA
-656 MENDATYVPI
+656 MENNATYDAI
-666 TTTPETTV
+666 ETQPETTV

-679 TFDKPDVP
+679 KFDKDDVRLSNNPFAIDDTFDETQGKVTIDS
-687 LAKDAFSI
+687 A
-695 SDVYNKDFGNASVDA
+695 
-710 NTGIVTF
+710 TGEVTF
-717 TPAKGVGESE
+717 TPEKGIGEDK
-727 PITGTIPIKI
+727 PTKVTIP
-737 VYQDG
+737 VSVTYEDG
-742 SVGTT
+742 SVGKTE
-747 DLAVTVSKDIY
+747 LIVTVGK
-758 ENPGENIPAGYHKVT
+758 G
-773 FTAGE
+773 
-778 GTSIE
+778 
-783 SGTTVFAVKDGVS
+783 
-796 LPEDKLPVLKA
+796 
-807 KDGYTD
+807 
-813 AKWPEEATQP
+813 
-823 ITADDTE
+823 
-830 FVSSA
+830 
-835 TKLDDIIENPG
+835 IIENPG

-902 EATQPITADDTEFV
+902 EATQPIKADDTEFV

-967 DKLPVL
+967 DRLPVL

-990 PITADDTEFVSSATK
+990 PIK
-1005 LDDIIENPGENI
+1005 
-1017 PAGYHKVTFTAGE
+1017 
-1030 GTSIESGT
+1030 
-1038 TVFAVKDGVSL
+1038 
-1049 PEDKLPVLKAKDGYT
+1049 
-1064 DAKWPEEATQPITA
+1064 A

-1131 SLPEDK
+1131 SLPEDR
-1137 LPVLKAKDGYT
+1137 
-1148 DAKWPEEA
+1148 
-1156 TQPITAD
+1156 
-1163 DTEFVSSATKLDD
+1163 
-1176 IIENP
+1176 
-1181 GENIPAGYH
+1181 
-1190 KVTFTAGEGTS
+1190 
-1201 IESGTTVFAV
+1201 
-1211 KDGVSLPE
+1211 
-1219 DKLPVLKAKDG
+1219 LPVLKAKDG

-1282 DAFEGIKNKED
+1282 DASEAIKNKKD
-1293 LPKDTKYTWK
+1293 LPKDTMYTWK
-1303 EKVDVSAAGNKKGTV
+1303 EKVDVSTAGNKKGTV

-1352 EKVEV
+1352 EKVEI

-1433 GEKVEVGGT
+1433 GEKVE
-1442 VDLTDNVTNLP
+1442 
-1453 TLPEGTTVTDVTPG
+1453 
-1467 GTIDTNTP
+1467 I
-1475 GNYEGV
+1475 
-1481 IEVTYPDGT
+1481 
-1490 KDTVK
+1490 
-1495 VPVEVTD
+1495 
-1502 NRSDADKYTPMV
+1502 
-1514 EGEKVEV
+1514 
-1521 GGTVDL
+1521 
-1527 TDNVTNLPTLPEG
+1527 
-1540 TTVTDVTPGGTIDTN
+1540 
-1555 TPGNYEGVIEVTYP
+1555 
-1569 DGTKDTVKV
+1569 
-1578 PVEVTDNRSDADK
+1578 
-1591 YTPMVEGEKV
+1591 
-1601 EVGGTVDLTDNVTNL
+1601 GGTVDLTDNVTNL

-1683 EVGGTVDL
+1683 E
-1691 TDNVTNLPALPE
+1691 
-1703 GTTVTDVTPGGT
+1703 
-1715 IDTNTPGNYEGVI
+1715 I
-1728 EVTYPDGTKD
+1728 
-1738 TVKVPVEVTDNR
+1738 
-1750 SDADKYEPTVEGE
+1750 
-1763 KVEVGGTVDLTDNVT
+1763 
-1778 NLPTL
+1778 
-1783 PEGTTVTDVTPGGT
+1783 
-1797 IDTNTPGNYEGV
+1797 
-1809 IEVTYPDG
+1809 
-1817 TKDTVKVPVEVT
+1817 
-1829 DNRSDADKY
+1829 
-1838 TPMVEGEKVEVGGTV
+1838 GGTV

-1923 VEGEKVEV
+1923 VEGEKVE
-1931 GGTVDLTDNVTNL
+1931 
-1944 PALPEGTTVTDVTP
+1944 
-1958 GGTIDTNTPGNYE
+1958 I
-1971 GVIEVT
+1971 
-1977 YPDGTKDTV
+1977 
-1986 KVPVEVTDN
+1986 
-1995 RSDADKY
+1995 
-2002 EPTVEGEKVEIGGTV
+2002 GE
-2017 DLTDN
+2017 
-2022 VTNLPALP
+2022 
-2030 EGTTVTDVTPGGTI
+2030 
-2044 DTNTPGNYEGVIEV
+2044 
-2058 TYPDGTKDTVK
+2058 
-2069 VPVEVTDNRSNADK
+2069 
-2083 YNPEG
+2083 
-2088 QKVTTDLNKEPDASE
+2088 EPDASE

-2127 AGNKKGTIVVTYPDG
+2127 AGNKKGTIIVTYPDG

-2265 TLPDGSQHHGTADKN
+2265 TLPDGSQYHGTADEN

-2309 PTNVV
+2309 PTDVV
-2314 VSSNKKDS
+2314 VSSNTKDS
-2322 GKNGSKGSKTDNQG
+2322 GKNDNKGKTDNQG

-2357 GESDSNIFTISGGLI
+2357 GEIDSNIFTISGGLI

>member
-496 VKRKVFIHELAG
+496 VKGKVFIHELAG

-695 SDVYNKDFGNASVDA
+695 SDVYNKYFGNASVDA

-758 ENPGENIPAGYHKVT
+758 ENPGE
-773 FTAGE
+773 
-778 GTSIE
+778 
-783 SGTTVFAVKDGVS
+783 
-796 LPEDKLPVLKA
+796 
-807 KDGYTD
+807 
-813 AKWPEEATQP
+813 
-823 ITADDTE
+823 
-830 FVSSA
+830 
-835 TKLDDIIENPG
+835 
-846 DNIPAGYHK
+846 
-855 VTFTA
+855 
-860 GEGTSIES
+860 
-868 GTTVFAVKDG
+868 
-878 VSLPEDKLPVL
+878 
-889 KAKDG
+889 
-894 YTDAKWPE
+894 
-902 EATQPITADDTEFV
+902 
-916 SSATKLDDIIENPG
+916 
-930 DNIPAGYHKVT
+930 NIPAGYHKVT

-1282 DAFEGIKNKED
+1282 DAFEGIMNKED

-1502 NRSDADKYTPMV
+1502 NRSDADKYTPM
-1514 EGEKVEV
+1514 
-1521 GGTVDL
+1521 
-1527 TDNVTNLPTLPEG
+1527 
-1540 TTVTDVTPGGTIDTN
+1540 
-1555 TPGNYEGVIEVTYP
+1555 
-1569 DGTKDTVKV
+1569 
-1578 PVEVTDNRSDADK
+1578 
-1591 YTPMVEGEKV
+1591 
-1601 EVGGTVDLTDNVTNL
+1601 
-1616 PTLPEGTTVTD
+1616 
-1627 VTPGGTI
+1627 
-1634 DTNTPGNYEGVIEV
+1634 
-1648 TYPDGTKDTVKVP
+1648 
-1661 VEVTDNRSDADKY
+1661 
-1674 EPTVEGEKV
+1674 
-1683 EVGGTVDL
+1683 
-1691 TDNVTNLPALPE
+1691 
-1703 GTTVTDVTPGGT
+1703 
-1715 IDTNTPGNYEGVI
+1715 
-1728 EVTYPDGTKD
+1728 
-1738 TVKVPVEVTDNR
+1738 
-1750 SDADKYEPTVEGE
+1750 VEGE

>member
-35 IGVGL
+35 VGVGL
-40 VLGTTELVKA
+40 VLGTTELVQA
-50 QDEISPSS
+50 QDEISPST

-276 SAKYEK
+276 SAKYEE

-309 YNFSYSSSAKG
+309 YNFSYSASAKG

-357 SGTKVADLAIER
+357 SGKKVADLAIER
-369 REGHEN
+369 RKDHEN
-375 YGIGSITNND
+375 YGVGSITDND

-496 VKRKVFIHELAG
+496 VKGKVFIHELAG

-695 SDVYNKDFGNASVDA
+695 LDVYNKDFGNASVDA

-758 ENPGENIPAGYHKVT
+758 ENPGE
-773 FTAGE
+773 
-778 GTSIE
+778 
-783 SGTTVFAVKDGVS
+783 
-796 LPEDKLPVLKA
+796 
-807 KDGYTD
+807 
-813 AKWPEEATQP
+813 
-823 ITADDTE
+823 
-830 FVSSA
+830 
-835 TKLDDIIENPG
+835 
-846 DNIPAGYHK
+846 
-855 VTFTA
+855 
-860 GEGTSIES
+860 
-868 GTTVFAVKDG
+868 
-878 VSLPEDKLPVL
+878 
-889 KAKDG
+889 
-894 YTDAKWPE
+894 
-902 EATQPITADDTEFV
+902 
-916 SSATKLDDIIENPG
+916 
-930 DNIPAGYHKVT
+930 
-941 FTAGEGTSIESGTTV
+941 
-956 FAVKDGVSLPE
+956 
-967 DKLPVL
+967 
-973 KAKDGYTDAKW
+973 
-984 PEEATQ
+984 
-990 PITADDTEFVSSATK
+990 
-1005 LDDIIENPGENI
+1005 
-1017 PAGYHKVTFTAGE
+1017 
-1030 GTSIESGT
+1030 
-1038 TVFAVKDGVSL
+1038 
-1049 PEDKLPVLKAKDGYT
+1049 
-1064 DAKWPEEATQPITA
+1064 
-1078 DDTEFVS
+1078 
-1085 SATKLDDI
+1085 
-1093 IENPGDNIPAGYH
+1093 NIPAGYH

-1282 DAFEGIKNKED
+1282 DASEGIKNKED

-1378 VTDVTPGG
+1378 VTDVTPDG

-1421 RSDADKYEPTVE
+1421 
-1433 GEKVEVGGT
+1433 
-1442 VDLTDNVTNLP
+1442 
-1453 TLPEGTTVTDVTPG
+1453 
-1467 GTIDTNTP
+1467 
-1475 GNYEGV
+1475 
-1481 IEVTYPDGT
+1481 
-1490 KDTVK
+1490 
-1495 VPVEVTD
+1495 
-1502 NRSDADKYTPMV
+1502 
-1514 EGEKVEV
+1514 
-1521 GGTVDL
+1521 
-1527 TDNVTNLPTLPEG
+1527 
-1540 TTVTDVTPGGTIDTN
+1540 
-1555 TPGNYEGVIEVTYP
+1555 
-1569 DGTKDTVKV
+1569 
-1578 PVEVTDNRSDADK
+1578 
-1591 YTPMVEGEKV
+1591 
-1601 EVGGTVDLTDNVTNL
+1601 
-1616 PTLPEGTTVTD
+1616 
-1627 VTPGGTI
+1627 
-1634 DTNTPGNYEGVIEV
+1634 
-1648 TYPDGTKDTVKVP
+1648 
-1661 VEVTDNRSDADKY
+1661 
-1674 EPTVEGEKV
+1674 
-1683 EVGGTVDL
+1683 
-1691 TDNVTNLPALPE
+1691 
-1703 GTTVTDVTPGGT
+1703 
-1715 IDTNTPGNYEGVI
+1715 
-1728 EVTYPDGTKD
+1728 
-1738 TVKVPVEVTDNR
+1738 
-1750 SDADKYEPTVEGE
+1750 
-1763 KVEVGGTVDLTDNVT
+1763 
-1778 NLPTL
+1778 
-1783 PEGTTVTDVTPGGT
+1783 
-1797 IDTNTPGNYEGV
+1797 
-1809 IEVTYPDG
+1809 
-1817 TKDTVKVPVEVT
+1817 
-1829 DNRSDADKY
+1829 
-1838 TPMVEGEKVEVGGTV
+1838 
-1853 DLTDNVTNLP
+1853 
-1863 TLPEGT
+1863 
-1869 TVTDVTPG
+1869 
-1877 GTIDTNTPGN
+1877 
-1887 YEGVIEVT
+1887 
-1895 YPDGTKDTVKVP
+1895 
-1907 VEVTDNRSDAD
+1907 
-1918 KYEPT
+1918 
-1923 VEGEKVEV
+1923 
-1931 GGTVDLTDNVTNL
+1931 
-1944 PALPEGTTVTDVTP
+1944 
-1958 GGTIDTNTPGNYE
+1958 
-1971 GVIEVT
+1971 
-1977 YPDGTKDTV
+1977 
-1986 KVPVEVTDN
+1986 
-1995 RSDADKY
+1995 
-2002 EPTVEGEKVEIGGTV
+2002 
-2017 DLTDN
+2017 
-2022 VTNLPALP
+2022 
-2030 EGTTVTDVTPGGTI
+2030 
-2044 DTNTPGNYEGVIEV
+2044 
-2058 TYPDGTKDTVK
+2058 
-2069 VPVEVTDNRSNADK
+2069 
-2083 YNPEG
+2083 
-2088 QKVTTDLNKEPDASE
+2088 
-2103 GIKNKEDLPKGTT
+2103 
-2116 YAWKEKVDVST
+2116 
-2127 AGNKKGTIVVTYPDG
+2127 
-2142 SSDEVEVDVTVT
+2142 
-2154 DTRSDAD
+2154 RSDAD

-2209 KKGTVVVTYPDGSKE
+2209 KKGIVVVTYPDGSKE
-2224 EVEVTISVVDKKAPN
+2224 EVEVTISVEDKKAPN

-2265 TLPDGSQHHGTADKN
+2265 TLPNGSQYHGTADKN

-2314 VSSNKKDS
+2314 VSSNEKDS
-2322 GKNGSKGSKTDNQG
+2322 EKAVSKDNKTDNQG
-2336 SNSNQDKNRGKSQ
+2336 SKQNKNRGKSSPQKQ
-2349 SSKVFPKT
+2349 SSKAYPKT
-2357 GESDSNIFTISGGLI
+2357 GEIDSNIFTISGGLI

>member
-496 VKRKVFIHELAG
+496 VKGKVFIHELAG

-846 DNIPAGYHK
+846 
-855 VTFTA
+855 
-860 GEGTSIES
+860 
-868 GTTVFAVKDG
+868 
-878 VSLPEDKLPVL
+878 
-889 KAKDG
+889 
-894 YTDAKWPE
+894 
-902 EATQPITADDTEFV
+902 
-916 SSATKLDDIIENPG
+916 
-930 DNIPAGYHKVT
+930 
-941 FTAGEGTSIESGTTV
+941 
-956 FAVKDGVSLPE
+956 
-967 DKLPVL
+967 
-973 KAKDGYTDAKW
+973 
-984 PEEATQ
+984 
-990 PITADDTEFVSSATK
+990 
-1005 LDDIIENPGENI
+1005 ENI
-1017 PAGYHKVTFTAGE
+1017 PAGYR
-1030 GTSIESGT
+1030 
-1038 TVFAVKDGVSL
+1038 
-1049 PEDKLPVLKAKDGYT
+1049 
-1064 DAKWPEEATQPITA
+1064 
-1078 DDTEFVS
+1078 
-1085 SATKLDDI
+1085 
-1093 IENPGDNIPAGYH
+1093 
-1106 KVTFTAGEGTSI
+1106 
-1118 ESGTTVFAVKDGV
+1118 
-1131 SLPEDK
+1131 
-1137 LPVLKAKDGYT
+1137 
-1148 DAKWPEEA
+1148 
-1156 TQPITAD
+1156 
-1163 DTEFVSSATKLDD
+1163 
-1176 IIENP
+1176 
-1181 GENIPAGYH
+1181 

-1372 LPEGTT
+1372 
-1378 VTDVTPGG
+1378 
-1386 TIDTNTPGNYEGV
+1386 
-1399 IEVTYPDGTKD
+1399 
-1410 TVKVPVEVTDN
+1410 
-1421 RSDADKYEPTVE
+1421 
-1433 GEKVEVGGT
+1433 
-1442 VDLTDNVTNLP
+1442 
-1453 TLPEGTTVTDVTPG
+1453 
-1467 GTIDTNTP
+1467 
-1475 GNYEGV
+1475 
-1481 IEVTYPDGT
+1481 
-1490 KDTVK
+1490 
-1495 VPVEVTD
+1495 
-1502 NRSDADKYTPMV
+1502 
-1514 EGEKVEV
+1514 
-1521 GGTVDL
+1521 
-1527 TDNVTNLPTLPEG
+1527 
-1540 TTVTDVTPGGTIDTN
+1540 
-1555 TPGNYEGVIEVTYP
+1555 
-1569 DGTKDTVKV
+1569 
-1578 PVEVTDNRSDADK
+1578 
-1591 YTPMVEGEKV
+1591 
-1601 EVGGTVDLTDNVTNL
+1601 
-1616 PTLPEGTTVTD
+1616 
-1627 VTPGGTI
+1627 
-1634 DTNTPGNYEGVIEV
+1634 
-1648 TYPDGTKDTVKVP
+1648 
-1661 VEVTDNRSDADKY
+1661 
-1674 EPTVEGEKV
+1674 
-1683 EVGGTVDL
+1683 
-1691 TDNVTNLPALPE
+1691 LPE

>member
-1 MVSKN
+1 
-6 NKRVFLEKTKK
+6 
-17 RVLKYSIKKLSVG
+17 
-30 VASVL
+30 
-35 IGVGL
+35 
-40 VLGTTELVKA
+40 
-50 QDEISPSS
+50 
-58 PLETAISSVQVGDK
+58 
-72 VASGNTFQENPGYTK
+72 
-87 NYNFSDLQFS
+87 
-97 PQELTGDTLK
+97 
-107 GNTIGFEVYGKHNI
+107 
-121 AASTK
+121 
-126 NWEIRLQLDERLA
+126 
-139 KYVEKIQV
+139 
-147 DPKKGIG
+147 
-154 SSRRTF
+154 
-160 VRINDSL
+160 
-167 GRPTNIW
+167 
-174 KVNYIRASDGL
+174 
-185 FAGAETTDTQTAPN
+185 
-199 GVITFEKSLD
+199 
-209 EIFKEIGID
+209 
-218 NLKTDRLMYRIYLV
+218 
-232 SHQDDDKIVPGIDST
+232 
-247 GYFLTDSDDFYNSLD
+247 
-262 VSENNPDQFKHGSV
+262 
-276 SAKYEK
+276 
-282 PNTQTKDGSGS
+282 
-293 TGANGAIIL
+293 
-302 DHKLTKN
+302 
-309 YNFSYSSSAKG
+309 
-320 TPWYANYKIDERLV
+320 
-334 PYVAGI
+334 
-340 QMHMVQ
+340 
-346 ADKVTYDVSFE
+346 
-357 SGTKVADLAIER
+357 
-369 REGHEN
+369 
-375 YGIGSITNND
+375 
-385 LTKLI
+385 
-390 DFANASPRPVVIR
+390 
-403 YVLQLTKPLD
+403 
-413 EILEDMKATAQVEEN
+413 
-428 KPFGEDFIF
+428 
-437 DSWLSDTNKKLI
+437 
-449 QNTYGTGYYYLQDI
+449 
-463 DGDGNPDDKEESGDT
+463 
-478 NPYIGKPE
+478 
-486 LEEVYDVDTT
+486 
-496 VKRKVFIHELAG
+496 
-508 TGHKAQLVDKEG
+508 
-520 TVLAEKTIA
+520 
-529 PNEKDG
+529 
-535 APISDTVEFEF
+535 
-546 TGVDSSKLI
+546 
-555 AKDELKIQIVSPG
+555 
-568 FDKPEEGSTVIKESP
+568 
-583 KAVDKQTVVVGFKPD
+583 
-598 AKESIRNNKNLPE
+598 
-611 DAEYSWKTEPD
+611 
-622 TSNVTDSTKGI
+622 
-633 VTVKIGNRTFDV
+633 
-645 DVEFAV
+645 
-651 KASQA
+651 
-656 MENDATYVPI
+656 
-666 TTTPETTV
+666 
-674 QSGKP
+674 
-679 TFDKPDVP
+679 
-687 LAKDAFSI
+687 
-695 SDVYNKDFGNASVDA
+695 
-710 NTGIVTF
+710 
-717 TPAKGVGESE
+717 
-727 PITGTIPIKI
+727 
-737 VYQDG
+737 
-742 SVGTT
+742 
-747 DLAVTVSKDIY
+747 
-758 ENPGENIPAGYHKVT
+758 
-773 FTAGE
+773 
-778 GTSIE
+778 
-783 SGTTVFAVKDGVS
+783 
-796 LPEDKLPVLKA
+796 
-807 KDGYTD
+807 
-813 AKWPEEATQP
+813 
-823 ITADDTE
+823 
-830 FVSSA
+830 
-835 TKLDDIIENPG
+835 
-846 DNIPAGYHK
+846 
-855 VTFTA
+855 
-860 GEGTSIES
+860 
-868 GTTVFAVKDG
+868 
-878 VSLPEDKLPVL
+878 
-889 KAKDG
+889 
-894 YTDAKWPE
+894 
-902 EATQPITADDTEFV
+902 
-916 SSATKLDDIIENPG
+916 
-930 DNIPAGYHKVT
+930 
-941 FTAGEGTSIESGTTV
+941 
-956 FAVKDGVSLPE
+956 
-967 DKLPVL
+967 
-973 KAKDGYTDAKW
+973 
-984 PEEATQ
+984 
-990 PITADDTEFVSSATK
+990 
-1005 LDDIIENPGENI
+1005 
-1017 PAGYHKVTFTAGE
+1017 
-1030 GTSIESGT
+1030 
-1038 TVFAVKDGVSL
+1038 
-1049 PEDKLPVLKAKDGYT
+1049 
-1064 DAKWPEEATQPITA
+1064 
-1078 DDTEFVS
+1078 
-1085 SATKLDDI
+1085 
-1093 IENPGDNIPAGYH
+1093 IPAGYH

-1346 EPTVEG
+1346 EPT
-1352 EKVEV
+1352 
-1357 GGTVDLTD
+1357 
-1365 NVTNLPT
+1365 
-1372 LPEGTT
+1372 
-1378 VTDVTPGG
+1378 
-1386 TIDTNTPGNYEGV
+1386 
-1399 IEVTYPDGTKD
+1399 
-1410 TVKVPVEVTDN
+1410 
-1421 RSDADKYEPTVE
+1421 
-1433 GEKVEVGGT
+1433 
-1442 VDLTDNVTNLP
+1442 
-1453 TLPEGTTVTDVTPG
+1453 
-1467 GTIDTNTP
+1467 
-1475 GNYEGV
+1475 
-1481 IEVTYPDGT
+1481 
-1490 KDTVK
+1490 
-1495 VPVEVTD
+1495 
-1502 NRSDADKYTPMV
+1502 
-1514 EGEKVEV
+1514 
-1521 GGTVDL
+1521 
-1527 TDNVTNLPTLPEG
+1527 
-1540 TTVTDVTPGGTIDTN
+1540 
-1555 TPGNYEGVIEVTYP
+1555 
-1569 DGTKDTVKV
+1569 
-1578 PVEVTDNRSDADK
+1578 
-1591 YTPMVEGEKV
+1591 
-1601 EVGGTVDLTDNVTNL
+1601 
-1616 PTLPEGTTVTD
+1616 
-1627 VTPGGTI
+1627 
-1634 DTNTPGNYEGVIEV
+1634 
-1648 TYPDGTKDTVKVP
+1648 
-1661 VEVTDNRSDADKY
+1661 
-1674 EPTVEGEKV
+1674 
-1683 EVGGTVDL
+1683 
-1691 TDNVTNLPALPE
+1691 
-1703 GTTVTDVTPGGT
+1703 
-1715 IDTNTPGNYEGVI
+1715 
-1728 EVTYPDGTKD
+1728 
-1738 TVKVPVEVTDNR
+1738 
-1750 SDADKYEPTVEGE
+1750 
-1763 KVEVGGTVDLTDNVT
+1763 
-1778 NLPTL
+1778 
-1783 PEGTTVTDVTPGGT
+1783 
-1797 IDTNTPGNYEGV
+1797 
-1809 IEVTYPDG
+1809 
-1817 TKDTVKVPVEVT
+1817 
-1829 DNRSDADKY
+1829 
-1838 TPMVEGEKVEVGGTV
+1838 VEGEKVEVGGTV

>member
-1 MVSKN
+1 
-6 NKRVFLEKTKK
+6 
-17 RVLKYSIKKLSVG
+17 
-30 VASVL
+30 
-35 IGVGL
+35 
-40 VLGTTELVKA
+40 
-50 QDEISPSS
+50 
-58 PLETAISSVQVGDK
+58 
-72 VASGNTFQENPGYTK
+72 
-87 NYNFSDLQFS
+87 
-97 PQELTGDTLK
+97 
-107 GNTIGFEVYGKHNI
+107 
-121 AASTK
+121 
-126 NWEIRLQLDERLA
+126 
-139 KYVEKIQV
+139 
-147 DPKKGIG
+147 
-154 SSRRTF
+154 
-160 VRINDSL
+160 
-167 GRPTNIW
+167 
-174 KVNYIRASDGL
+174 
-185 FAGAETTDTQTAPN
+185 
-199 GVITFEKSLD
+199 
-209 EIFKEIGID
+209 
-218 NLKTDRLMYRIYLV
+218 
-232 SHQDDDKIVPGIDST
+232 
-247 GYFLTDSDDFYNSLD
+247 
-262 VSENNPDQFKHGSV
+262 
-276 SAKYEK
+276 
-282 PNTQTKDGSGS
+282 
-293 TGANGAIIL
+293 
-302 DHKLTKN
+302 
-309 YNFSYSSSAKG
+309 
-320 TPWYANYKIDERLV
+320 
-334 PYVAGI
+334 
-340 QMHMVQ
+340 
-346 ADKVTYDVSFE
+346 
-357 SGTKVADLAIER
+357 
-369 REGHEN
+369 
-375 YGIGSITNND
+375 
-385 LTKLI
+385 
-390 DFANASPRPVVIR
+390 
-403 YVLQLTKPLD
+403 
-413 EILEDMKATAQVEEN
+413 
-428 KPFGEDFIF
+428 
-437 DSWLSDTNKKLI
+437 
-449 QNTYGTGYYYLQDI
+449 
-463 DGDGNPDDKEESGDT
+463 
-478 NPYIGKPE
+478 
-486 LEEVYDVDTT
+486 
-496 VKRKVFIHELAG
+496 
-508 TGHKAQLVDKEG
+508 
-520 TVLAEKTIA
+520 
-529 PNEKDG
+529 
-535 APISDTVEFEF
+535 
-546 TGVDSSKLI
+546 
-555 AKDELKIQIVSPG
+555 
-568 FDKPEEGSTVIKESP
+568 
-583 KAVDKQTVVVGFKPD
+583 
-598 AKESIRNNKNLPE
+598 
-611 DAEYSWKTEPD
+611 
-622 TSNVTDSTKGI
+622 
-633 VTVKIGNRTFDV
+633 
-645 DVEFAV
+645 
-651 KASQA
+651 
-656 MENDATYVPI
+656 
-666 TTTPETTV
+666 
-674 QSGKP
+674 
-679 TFDKPDVP
+679 
-687 LAKDAFSI
+687 
-695 SDVYNKDFGNASVDA
+695 
-710 NTGIVTF
+710 
-717 TPAKGVGESE
+717 
-727 PITGTIPIKI
+727 
-737 VYQDG
+737 
-742 SVGTT
+742 
-747 DLAVTVSKDIY
+747 
-758 ENPGENIPAGYHKVT
+758 
-773 FTAGE
+773 
-778 GTSIE
+778 
-783 SGTTVFAVKDGVS
+783 
-796 LPEDKLPVLKA
+796 
-807 KDGYTD
+807 
-813 AKWPEEATQP
+813 
-823 ITADDTE
+823 
-830 FVSSA
+830 
-835 TKLDDIIENPG
+835 
-846 DNIPAGYHK
+846 
-855 VTFTA
+855 
-860 GEGTSIES
+860 
-868 GTTVFAVKDG
+868 
-878 VSLPEDKLPVL
+878 
-889 KAKDG
+889 
-894 YTDAKWPE
+894 
-902 EATQPITADDTEFV
+902 
-916 SSATKLDDIIENPG
+916 
-930 DNIPAGYHKVT
+930 
-941 FTAGEGTSIESGTTV
+941 
-956 FAVKDGVSLPE
+956 
-967 DKLPVL
+967 
-973 KAKDGYTDAKW
+973 
-984 PEEATQ
+984 
-990 PITADDTEFVSSATK
+990 
-1005 LDDIIENPGENI
+1005 
-1017 PAGYHKVTFTAGE
+1017 
-1030 GTSIESGT
+1030 
-1038 TVFAVKDGVSL
+1038 
-1049 PEDKLPVLKAKDGYT
+1049 EDKLPVLKAKDGYT

-1346 EPTVEG
+1346 EPT
-1352 EKVEV
+1352 
-1357 GGTVDLTD
+1357 
-1365 NVTNLPT
+1365 
-1372 LPEGTT
+1372 
-1378 VTDVTPGG
+1378 
-1386 TIDTNTPGNYEGV
+1386 
-1399 IEVTYPDGTKD
+1399 
-1410 TVKVPVEVTDN
+1410 
-1421 RSDADKYEPTVE
+1421 
-1433 GEKVEVGGT
+1433 
-1442 VDLTDNVTNLP
+1442 
-1453 TLPEGTTVTDVTPG
+1453 
-1467 GTIDTNTP
+1467 
-1475 GNYEGV
+1475 
-1481 IEVTYPDGT
+1481 
-1490 KDTVK
+1490 
-1495 VPVEVTD
+1495 
-1502 NRSDADKYTPMV
+1502 
-1514 EGEKVEV
+1514 
-1521 GGTVDL
+1521 
-1527 TDNVTNLPTLPEG
+1527 
-1540 TTVTDVTPGGTIDTN
+1540 
-1555 TPGNYEGVIEVTYP
+1555 
-1569 DGTKDTVKV
+1569 
-1578 PVEVTDNRSDADK
+1578 
-1591 YTPMVEGEKV
+1591 
-1601 EVGGTVDLTDNVTNL
+1601 
-1616 PTLPEGTTVTD
+1616 
-1627 VTPGGTI
+1627 
-1634 DTNTPGNYEGVIEV
+1634 
-1648 TYPDGTKDTVKVP
+1648 
-1661 VEVTDNRSDADKY
+1661 
-1674 EPTVEGEKV
+1674 
-1683 EVGGTVDL
+1683 
-1691 TDNVTNLPALPE
+1691 
-1703 GTTVTDVTPGGT
+1703 
-1715 IDTNTPGNYEGVI
+1715 
-1728 EVTYPDGTKD
+1728 
-1738 TVKVPVEVTDNR
+1738 
-1750 SDADKYEPTVEGE
+1750 
-1763 KVEVGGTVDLTDNVT
+1763 
-1778 NLPTL
+1778 
-1783 PEGTTVTDVTPGGT
+1783 
-1797 IDTNTPGNYEGV
+1797 
-1809 IEVTYPDG
+1809 
-1817 TKDTVKVPVEVT
+1817 
-1829 DNRSDADKY
+1829 
-1838 TPMVEGEKVEVGGTV
+1838 VEGEKVEVGGTV

>member
-35 IGVGL
+35 VGAGL

-50 QDEISPSS
+50 QDEISPST

-276 SAKYEK
+276 SAKYEE

-309 YNFSYSSSAKG
+309 YNFSYSASAKG

-357 SGTKVADLAIER
+357 SGKKVADLAIER
-369 REGHEN
+369 RKDHEN
-375 YGIGSITNND
+375 YGVGSITDND

-390 DFANASPRPVVIR
+390 DFANASPRPVVVR

-413 EILEDMKATAQVEEN
+413 EILKEMKTAAQVEGNE
-428 KPFGEDFIF
+428 PFGEDFIF
-437 DSWLSDTNKKLI
+437 DCWLSDTNKKLI

-496 VKRKVFIHELAG
+496 VKGKVFIHELAG

-520 TVLAEKTIA
+520 NVLAEKDIA

-535 APISDTVEFEF
+535 APVSGTVDFEF

-555 AKDELKIQIVSPG
+555 AKDELKVQIVSTG
-568 FDKPEEGSTVIKESP
+568 FDKAEEGSTIIKESP
-583 KAVDKQTVVVGFKPD
+583 KAIDKQTVVVGFKPD
-598 AKESIRNNKNLPE
+598 AKESIRNNQSLP
-611 DAEYSWKTEPD
+611 DNATYSWKTEPD
-622 TSNVTDSTKGI
+622 TSKATDNTKGV
-633 VTVKIGNRTFDV
+633 VTVTIGNRTFDV
-645 DVEFAV
+645 AVEFAV
-651 KASQA
+651 EASQA
-656 MENDATYVPI
+656 MENNATYDAI
-666 TTTPETTV
+666 ETQPETTV

-679 TFDKPDVP
+679 KFDKDDVRLSNNPFAIDDTFDETQGKVTIDS
-687 LAKDAFSI
+687 A
-695 SDVYNKDFGNASVDA
+695 
-710 NTGIVTF
+710 TGEVTF
-717 TPAKGVGESE
+717 TPEKGIGEDK
-727 PITGTIPIKI
+727 PTKVTIP
-737 VYQDG
+737 VSVTYEDG
-742 SVGTT
+742 SVGKTE
-747 DLAVTVSKDIY
+747 LIVTVGKGII
-758 ENPGENIPAGYHKVT
+758 ENPGDNIPAGYHKVT

-823 ITADDTE
+823 IKADDTE

-902 EATQPITADDTEFV
+902 EATQPIKADDTEFV

-967 DKLPVL
+967 DRLPVL

-990 PITADDTEFVSSATK
+990 PIK
-1005 LDDIIENPGENI
+1005 
-1017 PAGYHKVTFTAGE
+1017 
-1030 GTSIESGT
+1030 
-1038 TVFAVKDGVSL
+1038 
-1049 PEDKLPVLKAKDGYT
+1049 
-1064 DAKWPEEATQPITA
+1064 A

-1131 SLPEDK
+1131 SLPEDR
-1137 LPVLKAKDGYT
+1137 
-1148 DAKWPEEA
+1148 
-1156 TQPITAD
+1156 
-1163 DTEFVSSATKLDD
+1163 
-1176 IIENP
+1176 
-1181 GENIPAGYH
+1181 
-1190 KVTFTAGEGTS
+1190 
-1201 IESGTTVFAV
+1201 
-1211 KDGVSLPE
+1211 
-1219 DKLPVLKAKDG
+1219 LPVLKAKDG

-1282 DAFEGIKNKED
+1282 DASEAIKNKKD
-1293 LPKDTKYTWK
+1293 LPKDTMYTWK
-1303 EKVDVSAAGNKKGTV
+1303 EKVDVSTAGNKKGTV

-1352 EKVEV
+1352 EKVEI

-1433 GEKVEVGGT
+1433 GEKVEIGGT

-1514 EGEKVEV
+1514 EGEKVE
-1521 GGTVDL
+1521 
-1527 TDNVTNLPTLPEG
+1527 
-1540 TTVTDVTPGGTIDTN
+1540 I
-1555 TPGNYEGVIEVTYP
+1555 
-1569 DGTKDTVKV
+1569 
-1578 PVEVTDNRSDADK
+1578 
-1591 YTPMVEGEKV
+1591 
-1601 EVGGTVDLTDNVTNL
+1601 GGTVDLTDNVTNL

-1683 EVGGTVDL
+1683 E
-1691 TDNVTNLPALPE
+1691 
-1703 GTTVTDVTPGGT
+1703 
-1715 IDTNTPGNYEGVI
+1715 I
-1728 EVTYPDGTKD
+1728 
-1738 TVKVPVEVTDNR
+1738 
-1750 SDADKYEPTVEGE
+1750 
-1763 KVEVGGTVDLTDNVT
+1763 
-1778 NLPTL
+1778 
-1783 PEGTTVTDVTPGGT
+1783 
-1797 IDTNTPGNYEGV
+1797 
-1809 IEVTYPDG
+1809 
-1817 TKDTVKVPVEVT
+1817 
-1829 DNRSDADKY
+1829 
-1838 TPMVEGEKVEVGGTV
+1838 GGTV

-1923 VEGEKVEV
+1923 VEGEKVE
-1931 GGTVDLTDNVTNL
+1931 
-1944 PALPEGTTVTDVTP
+1944 
-1958 GGTIDTNTPGNYE
+1958 
-1971 GVIEVT
+1971 
-1977 YPDGTKDTV
+1977 
-1986 KVPVEVTDN
+1986 
-1995 RSDADKY
+1995 
-2002 EPTVEGEKVEIGGTV
+2002 IGGTV

-2022 VTNLPALP
+2022 VTNLPTLP

-2127 AGNKKGTIVVTYPDG
+2127 AGNKKGTIIVTYPDG

-2265 TLPDGSQHHGTADKN
+2265 TLPDGSQYHGTADEN

-2309 PTNVV
+2309 PTDVV
-2314 VSSNKKDS
+2314 VSSNTKDS
-2322 GKNGSKGSKTDNQG
+2322 GKNDNKGKTDNQG

-2357 GESDSNIFTISGGLI
+2357 GEIDSNIFTISGGLI

>member
-496 VKRKVFIHELAG
+496 VKGKVFIHELAG

-758 ENPGENIPAGYHKVT
+758 ENPGE
-773 FTAGE
+773 
-778 GTSIE
+778 
-783 SGTTVFAVKDGVS
+783 
-796 LPEDKLPVLKA
+796 
-807 KDGYTD
+807 
-813 AKWPEEATQP
+813 
-823 ITADDTE
+823 
-830 FVSSA
+830 
-835 TKLDDIIENPG
+835 
-846 DNIPAGYHK
+846 
-855 VTFTA
+855 
-860 GEGTSIES
+860 
-868 GTTVFAVKDG
+868 
-878 VSLPEDKLPVL
+878 
-889 KAKDG
+889 
-894 YTDAKWPE
+894 
-902 EATQPITADDTEFV
+902 
-916 SSATKLDDIIENPG
+916 
-930 DNIPAGYHKVT
+930 NIPAGYHKVT

-1453 TLPEGTTVTDVTPG
+1453 ILPEGTTVTDVTPG

-1502 NRSDADKYTPMV
+1502 NRSDADKYTPM
-1514 EGEKVEV
+1514 
-1521 GGTVDL
+1521 
-1527 TDNVTNLPTLPEG
+1527 
-1540 TTVTDVTPGGTIDTN
+1540 
-1555 TPGNYEGVIEVTYP
+1555 
-1569 DGTKDTVKV
+1569 
-1578 PVEVTDNRSDADK
+1578 
-1591 YTPMVEGEKV
+1591 
-1601 EVGGTVDLTDNVTNL
+1601 
-1616 PTLPEGTTVTD
+1616 
-1627 VTPGGTI
+1627 
-1634 DTNTPGNYEGVIEV
+1634 
-1648 TYPDGTKDTVKVP
+1648 
-1661 VEVTDNRSDADKY
+1661 
-1674 EPTVEGEKV
+1674 
-1683 EVGGTVDL
+1683 
-1691 TDNVTNLPALPE
+1691 
-1703 GTTVTDVTPGGT
+1703 
-1715 IDTNTPGNYEGVI
+1715 
-1728 EVTYPDGTKD
+1728 
-1738 TVKVPVEVTDNR
+1738 
-1750 SDADKYEPTVEGE
+1750 VEGE

>member
-1 MVSKN
+1 MISKN

-35 IGVGL
+35 VGVGL

-50 QDEISPSS
+50 QDEISPST

-121 AASTK
+121 AASTD

-139 KYVEKIQV
+139 KYVENIQV
-147 DPKKGIG
+147 DSKKVAGI
-154 SSRRTF
+154 SYRRTF

-199 GVITFEKSLD
+199 GVITFEKNLD
-209 EIFKEIGID
+209 EIFQEIGED
-218 NLKTDRLMYRIYLV
+218 NLKSDRLMYRIYLV
-232 SHQDDDKIVPGIDST
+232 SHQDNDKIVPGIEST
-247 GYFLTDSDDFYNSLD
+247 GYFITDQDNFYNKLD

-276 SAKYEK
+276 STKYEK
-282 PNTQTKDGSGS
+282 PNVQTKDGSGS

-302 DHKLTKN
+302 DHKLTKEK
-309 YNFSYSSSAKG
+309 NFSYSVSATG

-346 ADKVTYDVSFE
+346 ADRVVYDVSFE

-375 YGIGSITNND
+375 YGVGSITNND

-390 DFANASPRPVVIR
+390 DFSNASPRPVVIR
-403 YVLQLTKPLD
+403 YVLQLTEPLD
-413 EILEDMKATAQVEEN
+413 EILAEMKTAAQVEGNE
-428 KPFGEDFIF
+428 PFGEDFIF

-496 VKRKVFIHELAG
+496 VKGKVFIHELAG

-546 TGVDSSKLI
+546 TGVDSNKLI
-555 AKDELKIQIVSPG
+555 AKDELKVQIVSPG

-622 TSNVTDSTKGI
+622 TSNVADSTKGI

-666 TTTPETTV
+666 TTTPETTI

-687 LAKDAFSI
+687 LANDAFSI
-695 SDVYNKDFGNASVDA
+695 LDVYNKDFGNASVDA

-717 TPAKGVGESE
+717 TPAKGVGETE

-758 ENPGENIPAGYHKVT
+758 ENPGE
-773 FTAGE
+773 
-778 GTSIE
+778 
-783 SGTTVFAVKDGVS
+783 
-796 LPEDKLPVLKA
+796 
-807 KDGYTD
+807 
-813 AKWPEEATQP
+813 
-823 ITADDTE
+823 
-830 FVSSA
+830 
-835 TKLDDIIENPG
+835 
-846 DNIPAGYHK
+846 
-855 VTFTA
+855 
-860 GEGTSIES
+860 
-868 GTTVFAVKDG
+868 
-878 VSLPEDKLPVL
+878 
-889 KAKDG
+889 
-894 YTDAKWPE
+894 
-902 EATQPITADDTEFV
+902 
-916 SSATKLDDIIENPG
+916 
-930 DNIPAGYHKVT
+930 NIPAGYHKVT

-1093 IENPGDNIPAGYH
+1093 IENPGENIPAGYH

-1282 DAFEGIKNKED
+1282 DASEAIKNKKD

-1303 EKVDVSAAGNKKGTV
+1303 EKVDVSTAGNKKGTV

-1352 EKVEV
+1352 EKVEI

-1372 LPEGTT
+1372 
-1378 VTDVTPGG
+1378 
-1386 TIDTNTPGNYEGV
+1386 
-1399 IEVTYPDGTKD
+1399 
-1410 TVKVPVEVTDN
+1410 
-1421 RSDADKYEPTVE
+1421 
-1433 GEKVEVGGT
+1433 
-1442 VDLTDNVTNLP
+1442 
-1453 TLPEGTTVTDVTPG
+1453 
-1467 GTIDTNTP
+1467 
-1475 GNYEGV
+1475 
-1481 IEVTYPDGT
+1481 
-1490 KDTVK
+1490 
-1495 VPVEVTD
+1495 
-1502 NRSDADKYTPMV
+1502 
-1514 EGEKVEV
+1514 
-1521 GGTVDL
+1521 
-1527 TDNVTNLPTLPEG
+1527 
-1540 TTVTDVTPGGTIDTN
+1540 
-1555 TPGNYEGVIEVTYP
+1555 
-1569 DGTKDTVKV
+1569 
-1578 PVEVTDNRSDADK
+1578 
-1591 YTPMVEGEKV
+1591 
-1601 EVGGTVDLTDNVTNL
+1601 
-1616 PTLPEGTTVTD
+1616 
-1627 VTPGGTI
+1627 
-1634 DTNTPGNYEGVIEV
+1634 
-1648 TYPDGTKDTVKVP
+1648 
-1661 VEVTDNRSDADKY
+1661 
-1674 EPTVEGEKV
+1674 
-1683 EVGGTVDL
+1683 
-1691 TDNVTNLPALPE
+1691 
-1703 GTTVTDVTPGGT
+1703 
-1715 IDTNTPGNYEGVI
+1715 
-1728 EVTYPDGTKD
+1728 
-1738 TVKVPVEVTDNR
+1738 
-1750 SDADKYEPTVEGE
+1750 
-1763 KVEVGGTVDLTDNVT
+1763 
-1778 NLPTL
+1778 
-1783 PEGTTVTDVTPGGT
+1783 
-1797 IDTNTPGNYEGV
+1797 
-1809 IEVTYPDG
+1809 
-1817 TKDTVKVPVEVT
+1817 
-1829 DNRSDADKY
+1829 
-1838 TPMVEGEKVEVGGTV
+1838 
-1853 DLTDNVTNLP
+1853 
-1863 TLPEGT
+1863 
-1869 TVTDVTPG
+1869 
-1877 GTIDTNTPGN
+1877 
-1887 YEGVIEVT
+1887 
-1895 YPDGTKDTVKVP
+1895 
-1907 VEVTDNRSDAD
+1907 
-1918 KYEPT
+1918 
-1923 VEGEKVEV
+1923 
-1931 GGTVDLTDNVTNL
+1931 
-1944 PALPEGTTVTDVTP
+1944 
-1958 GGTIDTNTPGNYE
+1958 
-1971 GVIEVT
+1971 
-1977 YPDGTKDTV
+1977 
-1986 KVPVEVTDN
+1986 
-1995 RSDADKY
+1995 
-2002 EPTVEGEKVEIGGTV
+2002 
-2017 DLTDN
+2017 
-2022 VTNLPALP
+2022 LP

-2265 TLPDGSQHHGTADKN
+2265 TLPDGSQYHGTADKN

-2296 IVTATDESGNTSE
+2296 RVTATDESGNTSE

-2322 GKNGSKGSKTDNQG
+2322 GKNGSKGSKTDNQDG
-2336 SNSNQDKNRGKSQ
+2336 NSNQDKNRGKSQ

>member
-35 IGVGL
+35 VGAGL

-50 QDEISPSS
+50 QDEISPST

-276 SAKYEK
+276 SAKYEE

-309 YNFSYSSSAKG
+309 YNFSYSASAKG

-357 SGTKVADLAIER
+357 SGKKVADLAIER
-369 REGHEN
+369 RKDHEN
-375 YGIGSITNND
+375 YGVGSITDND

-390 DFANASPRPVVIR
+390 DFANASPRPVVVR

-413 EILEDMKATAQVEEN
+413 EILKEMKTAAQVEGNE
-428 KPFGEDFIF
+428 PFGEDFIF
-437 DSWLSDTNKKLI
+437 DCWLSDTNKKLI

-496 VKRKVFIHELAG
+496 VKGKVFIHELAG

-520 TVLAEKTIA
+520 NVLAEKDIA

-535 APISDTVEFEF
+535 APVSGTVDFEF

-555 AKDELKIQIVSPG
+555 AKDELKVQIVSTG
-568 FDKPEEGSTVIKESP
+568 FDKAEEGSTIIKESP
-583 KAVDKQTVVVGFKPD
+583 KAIDKQTVVVGFKPD
-598 AKESIRNNKNLPE
+598 AKESIRNNQSLP
-611 DAEYSWKTEPD
+611 DNATYSWKTEPD
-622 TSNVTDSTKGI
+622 TSKATDNTKGV
-633 VTVKIGNRTFDV
+633 VTVTIGNRTFDV
-645 DVEFAV
+645 AVEFAV
-651 KASQA
+651 EASQA
-656 MENDATYVPI
+656 MENNATYDAI
-666 TTTPETTV
+666 ETQPETTV

-679 TFDKPDVP
+679 KFDKDDVRLSNNPFAIDDTFDETQGKVTIDS
-687 LAKDAFSI
+687 A
-695 SDVYNKDFGNASVDA
+695 
-710 NTGIVTF
+710 TGEVTF
-717 TPAKGVGESE
+717 TPEKGIGEDK
-727 PITGTIPIKI
+727 PTKVTIP
-737 VYQDG
+737 VSVTYEDG
-742 SVGTT
+742 SVGKTE
-747 DLAVTVSKDIY
+747 LIVTVGKGII
-758 ENPGENIPAGYHKVT
+758 ENPGDNIPAGYHKVT

-823 ITADDTE
+823 IKADDTE

-902 EATQPITADDTEFV
+902 EATQPIKADDTEFV

-967 DKLPVL
+967 DR
-973 KAKDGYTDAKW
+973 
-984 PEEATQ
+984 
-990 PITADDTEFVSSATK
+990 
-1005 LDDIIENPGENI
+1005 
-1017 PAGYHKVTFTAGE
+1017 
-1030 GTSIESGT
+1030 
-1038 TVFAVKDGVSL
+1038 
-1049 PEDKLPVLKAKDGYT
+1049 
-1064 DAKWPEEATQPITA
+1064 
-1078 DDTEFVS
+1078 
-1085 SATKLDDI
+1085 
-1093 IENPGDNIPAGYH
+1093 
-1106 KVTFTAGEGTSI
+1106 
-1118 ESGTTVFAVKDGV
+1118 
-1131 SLPEDK
+1131 
-1137 LPVLKAKDGYT
+1137 
-1148 DAKWPEEA
+1148 
-1156 TQPITAD
+1156 
-1163 DTEFVSSATKLDD
+1163 
-1176 IIENP
+1176 
-1181 GENIPAGYH
+1181 
-1190 KVTFTAGEGTS
+1190 
-1201 IESGTTVFAV
+1201 
-1211 KDGVSLPE
+1211 
-1219 DKLPVLKAKDG
+1219 LPVLKAKDG

-1282 DAFEGIKNKED
+1282 DASEAIKNKKD
-1293 LPKDTKYTWK
+1293 LPKDTMYTWK
-1303 EKVDVSAAGNKKGTV
+1303 EKVDVSTAGNKKGTV

-1352 EKVEV
+1352 EKVEI

-1433 GEKVEVGGT
+1433 GEKVEIGGT

-1514 EGEKVEV
+1514 EGEKVE
-1521 GGTVDL
+1521 
-1527 TDNVTNLPTLPEG
+1527 
-1540 TTVTDVTPGGTIDTN
+1540 I
-1555 TPGNYEGVIEVTYP
+1555 
-1569 DGTKDTVKV
+1569 
-1578 PVEVTDNRSDADK
+1578 
-1591 YTPMVEGEKV
+1591 
-1601 EVGGTVDLTDNVTNL
+1601 GGTVDLTDNVTNL

-1683 EVGGTVDL
+1683 E
-1691 TDNVTNLPALPE
+1691 
-1703 GTTVTDVTPGGT
+1703 
-1715 IDTNTPGNYEGVI
+1715 I
-1728 EVTYPDGTKD
+1728 
-1738 TVKVPVEVTDNR
+1738 
-1750 SDADKYEPTVEGE
+1750 
-1763 KVEVGGTVDLTDNVT
+1763 GGTVDLTDNVT
-1778 NLPTL
+1778 NLPT
-1783 PEGTTVTDVTPGGT
+1783 
-1797 IDTNTPGNYEGV
+1797 
-1809 IEVTYPDG
+1809 
-1817 TKDTVKVPVEVT
+1817 
-1829 DNRSDADKY
+1829 
-1838 TPMVEGEKVEVGGTV
+1838 
-1853 DLTDNVTNLP
+1853 
-1863 TLPEGT
+1863 
-1869 TVTDVTPG
+1869 
-1877 GTIDTNTPGN
+1877 
-1887 YEGVIEVT
+1887 
-1895 YPDGTKDTVKVP
+1895 
-1907 VEVTDNRSDAD
+1907 
-1918 KYEPT
+1918 
-1923 VEGEKVEV
+1923 
-1931 GGTVDLTDNVTNL
+1931 
-1944 PALPEGTTVTDVTP
+1944 
-1958 GGTIDTNTPGNYE
+1958 
-1971 GVIEVT
+1971 
-1977 YPDGTKDTV
+1977 
-1986 KVPVEVTDN
+1986 
-1995 RSDADKY
+1995 
-2002 EPTVEGEKVEIGGTV
+2002 
-2017 DLTDN
+2017 
-2022 VTNLPALP
+2022 LP

-2127 AGNKKGTIVVTYPDG
+2127 AGNKKGTIIVTYPDG

-2265 TLPDGSQHHGTADKN
+2265 TLPDGSQYHGTADEN

-2309 PTNVV
+2309 PTDVV
-2314 VSSNKKDS
+2314 VSSNTKDS
-2322 GKNGSKGSKTDNQG
+2322 GKNDNKGKTDNQG

-2357 GESDSNIFTISGGLI
+2357 GEIDSNIFTISGGLI

>member
-1 MVSKN
+1 MISKN

-35 IGVGL
+35 VGVGL

-50 QDEISPSS
+50 QDEISPST

-121 AASTK
+121 AASTD

-139 KYVEKIQV
+139 KYVENIQV
-147 DPKKGIG
+147 DSKKVAGI
-154 SSRRTF
+154 SYRRTF

-199 GVITFEKSLD
+199 GVITFEKNLD
-209 EIFKEIGID
+209 EIFQEIGED
-218 NLKTDRLMYRIYLV
+218 NLKSDRLMYRIYLV
-232 SHQDDDKIVPGIDST
+232 SHQDNDKIVPGIEST
-247 GYFLTDSDDFYNSLD
+247 GYFITDQDNFYNKLD

-276 SAKYEK
+276 STKYEK
-282 PNTQTKDGSGS
+282 PNVQTKDGSGS

-302 DHKLTKN
+302 DHKLTKEK
-309 YNFSYSSSAKG
+309 NFSYSVSATG

-346 ADKVTYDVSFE
+346 ADRVVYDVSFE

-375 YGIGSITNND
+375 YGVGSITNND

-390 DFANASPRPVVIR
+390 DFSNASPRPVVIR
-403 YVLQLTKPLD
+403 YVLQLTEPLD
-413 EILEDMKATAQVEEN
+413 EILAEMKTAAQVEGNE
-428 KPFGEDFIF
+428 PFGEDFIF

-496 VKRKVFIHELAG
+496 VKGKVFIHELAG

-546 TGVDSSKLI
+546 TGVDSNKLI
-555 AKDELKIQIVSPG
+555 AKDELKVQIVSPG

-622 TSNVTDSTKGI
+622 TSNVADSTKGI

-666 TTTPETTV
+666 TTTPETTI

-687 LAKDAFSI
+687 LANDAFSI
-695 SDVYNKDFGNASVDA
+695 LDVYNKDFGNASVDA

-717 TPAKGVGESE
+717 TPAKGVGETE

-758 ENPGENIPAGYHKVT
+758 ENPGE
-773 FTAGE
+773 
-778 GTSIE
+778 
-783 SGTTVFAVKDGVS
+783 
-796 LPEDKLPVLKA
+796 
-807 KDGYTD
+807 
-813 AKWPEEATQP
+813 
-823 ITADDTE
+823 
-830 FVSSA
+830 
-835 TKLDDIIENPG
+835 
-846 DNIPAGYHK
+846 
-855 VTFTA
+855 
-860 GEGTSIES
+860 
-868 GTTVFAVKDG
+868 
-878 VSLPEDKLPVL
+878 
-889 KAKDG
+889 
-894 YTDAKWPE
+894 
-902 EATQPITADDTEFV
+902 
-916 SSATKLDDIIENPG
+916 
-930 DNIPAGYHKVT
+930 
-941 FTAGEGTSIESGTTV
+941 
-956 FAVKDGVSLPE
+956 
-967 DKLPVL
+967 
-973 KAKDGYTDAKW
+973 
-984 PEEATQ
+984 
-990 PITADDTEFVSSATK
+990 
-1005 LDDIIENPGENI
+1005 
-1017 PAGYHKVTFTAGE
+1017 
-1030 GTSIESGT
+1030 
-1038 TVFAVKDGVSL
+1038 
-1049 PEDKLPVLKAKDGYT
+1049 
-1064 DAKWPEEATQPITA
+1064 
-1078 DDTEFVS
+1078 
-1085 SATKLDDI
+1085 
-1093 IENPGDNIPAGYH
+1093 NIPAGYH

-1282 DAFEGIKNKED
+1282 DASEAIKNKKD

-1303 EKVDVSAAGNKKGTV
+1303 EKVDVSTAGNKKGTV

-1352 EKVEV
+1352 EKVEI

-1433 GEKVEVGGT
+1433 GEKVEIGGT

-1453 TLPEGTTVTDVTPG
+1453 TLPEGTTVTDVTP
-1467 GTIDTNTP
+1467 
-1475 GNYEGV
+1475 
-1481 IEVTYPDGT
+1481 
-1490 KDTVK
+1490 
-1495 VPVEVTD
+1495 
-1502 NRSDADKYTPMV
+1502 S
-1514 EGEKVEV
+1514 
-1521 GGTVDL
+1521 
-1527 TDNVTNLPTLPEG
+1527 
-1540 TTVTDVTPGGTIDTN
+1540 
-1555 TPGNYEGVIEVTYP
+1555 
-1569 DGTKDTVKV
+1569 
-1578 PVEVTDNRSDADK
+1578 
-1591 YTPMVEGEKV
+1591 
-1601 EVGGTVDLTDNVTNL
+1601 
-1616 PTLPEGTTVTD
+1616 
-1627 VTPGGTI
+1627 
-1634 DTNTPGNYEGVIEV
+1634 
-1648 TYPDGTKDTVKVP
+1648 
-1661 VEVTDNRSDADKY
+1661 
-1674 EPTVEGEKV
+1674 
-1683 EVGGTVDL
+1683 
-1691 TDNVTNLPALPE
+1691 
-1703 GTTVTDVTPGGT
+1703 
-1715 IDTNTPGNYEGVI
+1715 
-1728 EVTYPDGTKD
+1728 
-1738 TVKVPVEVTDNR
+1738 
-1750 SDADKYEPTVEGE
+1750 
-1763 KVEVGGTVDLTDNVT
+1763 
-1778 NLPTL
+1778 
-1783 PEGTTVTDVTPGGT
+1783 
-1797 IDTNTPGNYEGV
+1797 
-1809 IEVTYPDG
+1809 
-1817 TKDTVKVPVEVT
+1817 
-1829 DNRSDADKY
+1829 
-1838 TPMVEGEKVEVGGTV
+1838 
-1853 DLTDNVTNLP
+1853 
-1863 TLPEGT
+1863 
-1869 TVTDVTPG
+1869 
-1877 GTIDTNTPGN
+1877 
-1887 YEGVIEVT
+1887 
-1895 YPDGTKDTVKVP
+1895 
-1907 VEVTDNRSDAD
+1907 
-1918 KYEPT
+1918 
-1923 VEGEKVEV
+1923 
-1931 GGTVDLTDNVTNL
+1931 
-1944 PALPEGTTVTDVTP
+1944 
-1958 GGTIDTNTPGNYE
+1958 GTIDTNTPGNYE

-2022 VTNLPALP
+2022 VTNLPTLP

-2265 TLPDGSQHHGTADKN
+2265 TLPDGSQYHGTADKN

-2296 IVTATDESGNTSE
+2296 RVTATDESGNTSE

-2322 GKNGSKGSKTDNQG
+2322 GKNGSKGSKTDNQDG
-2336 SNSNQDKNRGKSQ
+2336 NSNQDKNRGKSQ